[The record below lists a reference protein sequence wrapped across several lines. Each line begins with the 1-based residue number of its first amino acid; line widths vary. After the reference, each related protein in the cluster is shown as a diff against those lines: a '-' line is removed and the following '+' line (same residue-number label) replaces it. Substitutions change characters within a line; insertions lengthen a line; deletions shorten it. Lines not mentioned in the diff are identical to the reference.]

1 MKKIVISYLFF
12 LFLACCHWTGNI
24 CRAQSV
30 FANPGT
36 ITGDQTIDAN
46 TQAQRIK
53 NSVLPYCNVPY
64 TFSWEY
70 CWEDYYLS
78 GFWSPIPGA
87 TSEYYDPGVV
97 SRSTYYRR
105 AINYTEGFVT
115 KKAYSNEVL
124 VKVRDTEVTLTPGT
138 ISGNQTVES
147 STQPA
152 RLESV
157 VAASAS
163 SGFYTI
169 MWQSAPAS
177 SGPWSDISGTSGSQS
192 YQPGPLSATTYF
204 RRTIT
209 SSTSKQASSN
219 VVCVA
224 VVTTSPGSISGNQKI
239 EKGAQPTV
247 LSNSTSPS
255 FSGGSYSLSWESA
268 ASASGPWTK
277 IAGATGVSYQPGA
290 LTATT
295 WFRRVTTSATKTA
308 YSNTVCVTVVTTS
321 PGTIS
326 GEQTIETGASPTVL
340 QSVADP
346 SATDGSGTVS
356 WESSLNGD
364 QWSAIAGTTGQMSY
378 QPGTLTQSTWFRRV
392 FRSSTKTVY
401 SNSVWVETVAT
412 TPGSIDGNQTIEIS
426 TQPRLLQ
433 NVSLANTVAATH
445 SYFWQSA
452 PASSGP
458 WQTISG
464 AAETSYQPGP
474 LTATTYFRRGVT
486 TPGTTVYSNIACVTV
501 VTTSPGSISGDQKIE
516 KGAQPTVLS
525 NSTSPSFSGGSYSL
539 SWESAA
545 SASGPWTKI
554 AGATGVSYQPGALT
568 ATTWFRRV
576 TTSATKTA
584 YSNTVC
590 VTVVTTS
597 PGTISGEQTIE
608 TGASPTVLQSV
619 ADPSATDG
627 SGTVSWESSLN
638 GDQWSAIA
646 GTTGQMSYQPGTLT
660 QSTWFRRVFRSSTKT
675 VYSNSVWVETVAT
688 TPGSID
694 GNQTIEISTQP
705 RLLQNVSLA
714 NTVAA
719 THSYFWQSAPAS
731 SGPWQ
736 TISGAAETSYQ
747 PGPLT
752 ATTYFRRGFTTS
764 VTTVYSNIA
773 CVTVVTTSPG
783 SISGDQKIE
792 KGAQPTVLSNSTSP
806 SFSGGSYSLSWES
819 AASASGPWTKIAGAT
834 GVSYQP
840 GALTATTWFR
850 RVTTSATKTA
860 YSNTVCVTVVTTSPG
875 SISGQ
880 QTIETGARPAI
891 LQSVADPSATDG
903 SGTISWESS
912 LNGDQWSAISGTTGQ
927 MSYQPGTLTQS
938 TWFRRVFRSST
949 KTVYSNSVWVE
960 TVATTPG
967 SIDGDQTIAASVQ
980 PAVLPNVSLAMTA
993 ATESSYFWQSAPA
1006 SSGPWQTIS
1015 GAAETSY
1022 RPGPLTVT
1030 TYFRRGFTTPI
1041 TTVYSNTVCVTV
1053 VTVEPGSISGDQTVE
1068 DSQQP
1073 ARLESLVDPSVSSGS
1088 YTLSW
1093 ESSDDGT
1100 QWSAIPEAS
1109 DVSYQPEPLSATTYF
1124 RRVVVSQVGRFYSNV
1139 VCVTV
1144 PMKLSDENYIQ
1155 EYTPLTETFDSQTPA
1170 PNQCMRT
1177 VRYFDGLGRPVQ
1189 SIAIGAAPGYGD
1201 LASLQTYDQCGRE
1214 SRSWLPASLPG
1225 NNGAYVAP
1233 ATLETQARTSNLGD
1247 TIPYSEIRYE
1257 ASPLGRPVERYGPGA
1272 QWREAGKAQRISYLT
1287 NTASGELRCARIV
1300 SGSDRQTLSLSRSGD
1315 YPAGELHVTGFSD
1328 EDGRLRYEFRDKAG
1342 QLLLTRSVADSEFF
1356 DTYYVYDC
1364 FGNLRAVFPPEA
1376 SAQLP
1381 ASGTIDPTSDFCT
1394 GLGYFYRY
1402 DVRNRCIGKK
1412 LPGAE
1417 EILYVYDDAD
1427 QLVFTQDGEQ
1437 RSRGEWSFAL
1447 SDGLGRKAVTG
1458 ICTGMSGSQI
1468 APGCLEGKTLKA
1480 VYGADG
1486 PLAGYALSCEEGSC
1500 TLTGASVLSAD
1511 YYDGYDFMERSG
1523 FEALAYSARDGYGQ
1537 WSGSDGA
1544 RSLRTGSLTA
1554 RLGTDES
1561 TPLGE
1566 AYYYDFRHRLVQSVA
1581 SNHLGGVSRY
1591 SYRYDFTGNPL
1602 GVREEHSPG
1611 AGSAPDVLVTAF
1623 AYDHAGRLQSATASL
1638 NDGAPG
1644 SVSYGYDALGQ
1655 LSSRQ
1660 FGPGD
1665 GVLTETCAYNVRG
1678 WLAEQNSDKFGMK
1691 LRYQNPALGGAARYS
1706 GDISEWEWQHK
1717 EGDHPV
1723 DTYAFAYDGLGRL
1736 LGATHYEGTAAADR
1750 YTEKGITYDRNGNI
1764 LTLSRHTG
1772 GVASDYCYAYDGN
1785 RLLGLAGASSLC
1797 EYDANGNMK
1806 KDAAG
1811 GLRFNY
1817 NLLNLLQEVTGADDT
1832 PKAKYAYSA
1841 DGVKLSVSDGTS
1853 SFGYEYSGS
1862 LIYVRT
1868 NGSLSLDRALFD
1880 GGTVRP
1886 NGAVDYFVKDHLGS
1900 VRVIVDQA
1908 GTVREQNDY
1917 YPYGERCPENTYA
1930 VSSVNR
1936 YKFNGKEEQTV
1947 GDLGMLD
1954 YGARMYQAGIGRWFV
1969 PDPLAEQNPS
1979 VSLYAY
1985 CSNNPINRIDLDGL
1999 SDDWVERF
2007 NEQLKKTQIAFDENV
2022 TSADD
2027 PDLRKGD
2034 RYLGKAVVV
2043 FEGSRNEKLGKGD
2056 NLFGEGANLAD
2067 VTVYGP
2073 NGPNDI
2079 QTYKGYTMSS
2089 DPEKYGVVADGEYDV
2104 QRIGPNEKKGPY
2116 QSEWTLNNR
2125 GEVPA
2130 MDNYNPAY
2138 PERDPA
2144 YLIGVFIHRSNNNG
2158 WAGRKWNDVTKQ
2170 WNAVSKGCLLILPN
2184 QWDRFNNQLKR
2195 VNTLKLQLKR

>member
-53 NSVLPYCNVPY
+53 NGVLPYCNVPY

-105 AINYTEGFVT
+105 AINYTEGSVT

-124 VKVRDTEVTLTPGT
+124 VKVRDTEITLTPGT
-138 ISGNQTVES
+138 ISGNQTIES
-147 STQPA
+147 STQPT

-177 SGPWSDISGTSGSQS
+177 SGPWSDISGTSGSQA
-192 YQPGPLSATTYF
+192 YQPGPLTATTYF

-219 VVCVA
+219 VVCVT

-239 EKGAQPTV
+239 EKGTQPTV

-277 IAGATGVSYQPGA
+277 IAGATGSSYQPG
-290 LTATT
+290 
-295 WFRRVTTSATKTA
+295 V
-308 YSNTVCVTVVTTS
+308 
-321 PGTIS
+321 
-326 GEQTIETGASPTVL
+326 
-340 QSVADP
+340 
-346 SATDGSGTVS
+346 
-356 WESSLNGD
+356 
-364 QWSAIAGTTGQMSY
+364 
-378 QPGTLTQSTWFRRV
+378 
-392 FRSSTKTVY
+392 
-401 SNSVWVETVAT
+401 
-412 TPGSIDGNQTIEIS
+412 
-426 TQPRLLQ
+426 
-433 NVSLANTVAATH
+433 
-445 SYFWQSA
+445 
-452 PASSGP
+452 
-458 WQTISG
+458 
-464 AAETSYQPGP
+464 
-474 LTATTYFRRGVT
+474 
-486 TPGTTVYSNIACVTV
+486 
-501 VTTSPGSISGDQKIE
+501 
-516 KGAQPTVLS
+516 
-525 NSTSPSFSGGSYSL
+525 
-539 SWESAA
+539 
-545 SASGPWTKI
+545 
-554 AGATGVSYQPGALT
+554 
-568 ATTWFRRV
+568 
-576 TTSATKTA
+576 
-584 YSNTVC
+584 
-590 VTVVTTS
+590 
-597 PGTISGEQTIE
+597 
-608 TGASPTVLQSV
+608 
-619 ADPSATDG
+619 
-627 SGTVSWESSLN
+627 
-638 GDQWSAIA
+638 
-646 GTTGQMSYQPGTLT
+646 
-660 QSTWFRRVFRSSTKT
+660 
-675 VYSNSVWVETVAT
+675 
-688 TPGSID
+688 
-694 GNQTIEISTQP
+694 
-705 RLLQNVSLA
+705 
-714 NTVAA
+714 
-719 THSYFWQSAPAS
+719 
-731 SGPWQ
+731 
-736 TISGAAETSYQ
+736 
-747 PGPLT
+747 
-752 ATTYFRRGFTTS
+752 
-764 VTTVYSNIA
+764 
-773 CVTVVTTSPG
+773 
-783 SISGDQKIE
+783 
-792 KGAQPTVLSNSTSP
+792 
-806 SFSGGSYSLSWES
+806 
-819 AASASGPWTKIAGAT
+819 
-834 GVSYQP
+834 
-840 GALTATTWFR
+840 LTATTWFR

-875 SISGQ
+875 SISGDQ
-880 QTIETGARPAI
+880 KIEPSTTPAI
-891 LQSVADPSATDG
+891 LQSVTDPSATDG
-903 SGTISWESS
+903 SGTVSWESS

-927 MSYQPGTLTQS
+927 MSYQPGALAQS

-949 KTVYSNSVWVE
+949 KTVYSNTVWVE

-1030 TYFRRGFTTPI
+1030 TYFRRGFTTPV

-1053 VTVEPGSISGDQTVE
+1053 ITVDPGTISGDQTVE
-1068 DSQQP
+1068 DSQRP

-1144 PMKLSDENYIQ
+1144 PVKLSDENYIQ
-1155 EYTPLTETFDSQTPA
+1155 EYTPLTGTFDPQAPA
-1170 PNQCMRT
+1170 PARCMRT

-1201 LASLQTYDQCGRE
+1201 LASLQIYDQCGRE

-1225 NNGAYVAP
+1225 NNGAYVTP
-1233 ATLETQARTSNLGD
+1233 AMLEAQARTSNLGD
-1247 TIPYSEIRYE
+1247 TVPYSETRYE
-1257 ASPLGRPVERYGPGA
+1257 ASPLRRPVEQYGPGA

-1300 SGSDRQTLSLSRSGD
+1300 SGSDWQTLSLSRSGD

-1328 EDGRLRYEFRDKAG
+1328 EDGRFRYEFRDKAG

-1402 DVRNRCIGKK
+1402 DARNRCIGKK

-1427 QLVFTQDGEQ
+1427 QLIFTQDGEQ
-1437 RSRGEWSFAL
+1437 RSREEWSFAL

-1468 APGCLEGKTLKA
+1468 APGCLEGKTLK
-1480 VYGADG
+1480 VIYGADG

-1511 YYDGYDFMERSG
+1511 YYDGYDFMERDG
-1523 FEALAYSARDGYGQ
+1523 FEALAYSARDGYGE

-1581 SNHLGGVSRY
+1581 SNHLGGVSRC
-1591 SYRYDFTGNPL
+1591 SYHYDFTGNPL
-1602 GVREEHSPG
+1602 GVREEHAPG
-1611 AGSAPDVLVTAF
+1611 TESAPDVLVSTF
-1623 AYDHAGRLQSATASL
+1623 AYDHAGRLLSATASL

-1644 SVSYGYDALGQ
+1644 SVSYGYNALGQ

-1665 GVLTETCAYNVRG
+1665 GVLTETCTYNVRG
-1678 WLAEQNSDKFGMK
+1678 WLAQQNSDKFGMR

-1772 GVASDYCYAYDGN
+1772 GVASDYCYVYDGN

-1806 KDAAG
+1806 KDALG
-1811 GLRFNY
+1811 DLRFNY

-1841 DGVKLSVSDGTS
+1841 DGVKLSVSDGAN
-1853 SFGYEYSGS
+1853 GYDYLGS

-1868 NGSLSLDRALFD
+1868 NGSLSLDQAIFD

-1917 YPYGERCPENTYA
+1917 YPYGERCPESTYA
-1930 VSSVNR
+1930 ISAVNR
-1936 YKFNGKEEQTV
+1936 YKYNGKEEQTV
-1947 GDLGMLD
+1947 GALGMLD

-2104 QRIGPNEKKGPY
+2104 QRIGLNEKKGPY

>member
-53 NSVLPYCNVPY
+53 NGVLPYCNVPY

-105 AINYTEGFVT
+105 AINYTEGSVT

-124 VKVRDTEVTLTPGT
+124 VKVRDTEITLTPGT
-138 ISGNQTVES
+138 ISGNQTIES
-147 STQPA
+147 STQPT

-177 SGPWSDISGTSGSQS
+177 SGPWSDISGTSGSQA
-192 YQPGPLSATTYF
+192 YQPGPLTATTYF

-219 VVCVA
+219 VVCVT

-239 EKGAQPTV
+239 EKGTQPTV

-277 IAGATGVSYQPGA
+277 IAGATGSSYQPG
-290 LTATT
+290 
-295 WFRRVTTSATKTA
+295 V
-308 YSNTVCVTVVTTS
+308 
-321 PGTIS
+321 
-326 GEQTIETGASPTVL
+326 
-340 QSVADP
+340 
-346 SATDGSGTVS
+346 
-356 WESSLNGD
+356 
-364 QWSAIAGTTGQMSY
+364 
-378 QPGTLTQSTWFRRV
+378 
-392 FRSSTKTVY
+392 
-401 SNSVWVETVAT
+401 
-412 TPGSIDGNQTIEIS
+412 
-426 TQPRLLQ
+426 
-433 NVSLANTVAATH
+433 
-445 SYFWQSA
+445 
-452 PASSGP
+452 
-458 WQTISG
+458 
-464 AAETSYQPGP
+464 
-474 LTATTYFRRGVT
+474 
-486 TPGTTVYSNIACVTV
+486 
-501 VTTSPGSISGDQKIE
+501 
-516 KGAQPTVLS
+516 
-525 NSTSPSFSGGSYSL
+525 
-539 SWESAA
+539 
-545 SASGPWTKI
+545 
-554 AGATGVSYQPGALT
+554 
-568 ATTWFRRV
+568 
-576 TTSATKTA
+576 
-584 YSNTVC
+584 
-590 VTVVTTS
+590 
-597 PGTISGEQTIE
+597 
-608 TGASPTVLQSV
+608 
-619 ADPSATDG
+619 
-627 SGTVSWESSLN
+627 
-638 GDQWSAIA
+638 
-646 GTTGQMSYQPGTLT
+646 
-660 QSTWFRRVFRSSTKT
+660 
-675 VYSNSVWVETVAT
+675 
-688 TPGSID
+688 
-694 GNQTIEISTQP
+694 
-705 RLLQNVSLA
+705 
-714 NTVAA
+714 
-719 THSYFWQSAPAS
+719 
-731 SGPWQ
+731 
-736 TISGAAETSYQ
+736 
-747 PGPLT
+747 
-752 ATTYFRRGFTTS
+752 
-764 VTTVYSNIA
+764 
-773 CVTVVTTSPG
+773 
-783 SISGDQKIE
+783 
-792 KGAQPTVLSNSTSP
+792 
-806 SFSGGSYSLSWES
+806 
-819 AASASGPWTKIAGAT
+819 
-834 GVSYQP
+834 
-840 GALTATTWFR
+840 LTATTWFR

-875 SISGQ
+875 SISGDQ
-880 QTIETGARPAI
+880 KIEPSTTPAI
-891 LQSVADPSATDG
+891 LQSVTDPSATDG
-903 SGTISWESS
+903 SGTVSWESS

-927 MSYQPGTLTQS
+927 MSYQPGALAQS

-949 KTVYSNSVWVE
+949 KTVYSNTVWVE

-1030 TYFRRGFTTPI
+1030 TYFRRGFTTPV

-1053 VTVEPGSISGDQTVE
+1053 ITVDPGTISGDQTVE
-1068 DSQQP
+1068 DSQRP

-1144 PMKLSDENYIQ
+1144 PVKLSDENYIQ
-1155 EYTPLTETFDSQTPA
+1155 EYTPLTGTFDPQAPA
-1170 PNQCMRT
+1170 PARCMRT

-1201 LASLQTYDQCGRE
+1201 LASLQIYDQCGRE

-1225 NNGAYVAP
+1225 NNGAYVTP
-1233 ATLETQARTSNLGD
+1233 AMLEAQARTSNLGD
-1247 TIPYSEIRYE
+1247 TVPYSETRYE
-1257 ASPLGRPVERYGPGA
+1257 ASPLRRPVEQYGPGA

-1300 SGSDRQTLSLSRSGD
+1300 SGSDWQTLSLSRSGD

-1328 EDGRLRYEFRDKAG
+1328 EDGRFRYEFRDKAG

-1402 DVRNRCIGKK
+1402 DARNRCIGKK

-1427 QLVFTQDGEQ
+1427 QLIFTQDGEQ
-1437 RSRGEWSFAL
+1437 RSREEWSFAL

-1468 APGCLEGKTLKA
+1468 APGCLEGKTLK
-1480 VYGADG
+1480 VIYGADG

-1511 YYDGYDFMERSG
+1511 YYDGYDFMERDG
-1523 FEALAYSARDGYGQ
+1523 FEALAYSARDGYGE

-1581 SNHLGGVSRY
+1581 SNHLGGVSRC
-1591 SYRYDFTGNPL
+1591 SYHYDFTGNPL
-1602 GVREEHSPG
+1602 GVREEHAPG
-1611 AGSAPDVLVTAF
+1611 TESAPDVLVSTF
-1623 AYDHAGRLQSATASL
+1623 AYDHAGRLLSATASL

-1644 SVSYGYDALGQ
+1644 SVSYGYNALGQ

-1665 GVLTETCAYNVRG
+1665 GVLTETCTYNVRG
-1678 WLAEQNSDKFGMK
+1678 WLAQQNSDKFGMR

-1772 GVASDYCYAYDGN
+1772 GVASDYCYVYDGN

-1806 KDAAG
+1806 KDALG
-1811 GLRFNY
+1811 DLRFNY

-1841 DGVKLSVSDGTS
+1841 DGVKLSVSDGAN
-1853 SFGYEYSGS
+1853 GYDYLGS

-1868 NGSLSLDRALFD
+1868 NGSLSLDQAIFD

-1917 YPYGERCPENTYA
+1917 YPFGERCPESTYA
-1930 VSSVNR
+1930 VSAVNR

-1969 PDPLAEQNPS
+1969 PDPLAEKYYS
-1979 VSLYAY
+1979 VSPYAY
-1985 CSNNPINRIDLDGL
+1985 CNNNPIRYMDPDGRQIVGLTKNDALKVQQDLNTIFAGEKFEKFRNLFTFDKRGKTFN
-1999 SDDWVERF
+1999 SISVESTK
-2007 NEQLKKTQIAFDENV
+2007 EAFDGIRLNEDEQALVNEV
-2022 TSADD
+2022 IGVINSEFVYKVEFVSIEGSVSEEGTSAFKTYLNEEHPCVGDAMI
-2027 PDLRKGD
+2027 PSVNMPGITMNAISGGGINIPTKKGSHSVIMEGEGVIHD
-2034 RYLGKAVVV
+2034 AGRAVTTGHEIIGHGVASANKFTPLENNTRAIRV
-2043 FEGSRNEKLGKGD
+2043 D
-2056 NLFGEGANLAD
+2056 NLIRRVMGITTFRDEHGGAKIVN
-2067 VTVYGP
+2067 P
-2073 NGPNDI
+2073 
-2079 QTYKGYTMSS
+2079 
-2089 DPEKYGVVADGEYDV
+2089 YD
-2104 QRIGPNEKKGPY
+2104 
-2116 QSEWTLNNR
+2116 
-2125 GEVPA
+2125 
-2130 MDNYNPAY
+2130 
-2138 PERDPA
+2138 
-2144 YLIGVFIHRSNNNG
+2144 
-2158 WAGRKWNDVTKQ
+2158 
-2170 WNAVSKGCLLILPN
+2170 LP
-2184 QWDRFNNQLKR
+2184 
-2195 VNTLKLQLKR
+2195 

>member
-53 NSVLPYCNVPY
+53 NGVLPYCNVPY

-105 AINYTEGFVT
+105 AINYTEGSVT

-124 VKVRDTEVTLTPGT
+124 VKVRDTEITLTPGT
-138 ISGNQTVES
+138 ISGNQTIES
-147 STQPA
+147 STQPT

-177 SGPWSDISGTSGSQS
+177 SGPWSDISGTSGSQA
-192 YQPGPLSATTYF
+192 YQPGPLTATTYF

-219 VVCVA
+219 VVCVT

-239 EKGAQPTV
+239 EKGTQPTV

-277 IAGATGVSYQPGA
+277 IAGATGSSYQPG
-290 LTATT
+290 
-295 WFRRVTTSATKTA
+295 V
-308 YSNTVCVTVVTTS
+308 
-321 PGTIS
+321 
-326 GEQTIETGASPTVL
+326 
-340 QSVADP
+340 
-346 SATDGSGTVS
+346 
-356 WESSLNGD
+356 
-364 QWSAIAGTTGQMSY
+364 
-378 QPGTLTQSTWFRRV
+378 
-392 FRSSTKTVY
+392 
-401 SNSVWVETVAT
+401 
-412 TPGSIDGNQTIEIS
+412 
-426 TQPRLLQ
+426 
-433 NVSLANTVAATH
+433 
-445 SYFWQSA
+445 
-452 PASSGP
+452 
-458 WQTISG
+458 
-464 AAETSYQPGP
+464 
-474 LTATTYFRRGVT
+474 
-486 TPGTTVYSNIACVTV
+486 
-501 VTTSPGSISGDQKIE
+501 
-516 KGAQPTVLS
+516 
-525 NSTSPSFSGGSYSL
+525 
-539 SWESAA
+539 
-545 SASGPWTKI
+545 
-554 AGATGVSYQPGALT
+554 
-568 ATTWFRRV
+568 
-576 TTSATKTA
+576 
-584 YSNTVC
+584 
-590 VTVVTTS
+590 
-597 PGTISGEQTIE
+597 
-608 TGASPTVLQSV
+608 
-619 ADPSATDG
+619 
-627 SGTVSWESSLN
+627 
-638 GDQWSAIA
+638 
-646 GTTGQMSYQPGTLT
+646 
-660 QSTWFRRVFRSSTKT
+660 
-675 VYSNSVWVETVAT
+675 
-688 TPGSID
+688 
-694 GNQTIEISTQP
+694 
-705 RLLQNVSLA
+705 
-714 NTVAA
+714 
-719 THSYFWQSAPAS
+719 
-731 SGPWQ
+731 
-736 TISGAAETSYQ
+736 
-747 PGPLT
+747 
-752 ATTYFRRGFTTS
+752 
-764 VTTVYSNIA
+764 
-773 CVTVVTTSPG
+773 
-783 SISGDQKIE
+783 
-792 KGAQPTVLSNSTSP
+792 
-806 SFSGGSYSLSWES
+806 
-819 AASASGPWTKIAGAT
+819 
-834 GVSYQP
+834 
-840 GALTATTWFR
+840 LTATTWFR

-875 SISGQ
+875 SISGDQ
-880 QTIETGARPAI
+880 KIEPSTTPAI
-891 LQSVADPSATDG
+891 LQSVTDPSATDG
-903 SGTISWESS
+903 SGTVSWESS

-927 MSYQPGTLTQS
+927 MSYQPGALAQS

-949 KTVYSNSVWVE
+949 KTVYSNTVWVE

-1030 TYFRRGFTTPI
+1030 TYFRRGFTTPV

-1053 VTVEPGSISGDQTVE
+1053 ITVDPGTISGDQTVE
-1068 DSQQP
+1068 DSQRP

-1144 PMKLSDENYIQ
+1144 PVKLSDENYIQ
-1155 EYTPLTETFDSQTPA
+1155 EYTPLTGTFDPQAPA
-1170 PNQCMRT
+1170 PARCMRT

-1201 LASLQTYDQCGRE
+1201 LASLQIYDQCGRE

-1225 NNGAYVAP
+1225 NNGAYVTP
-1233 ATLETQARTSNLGD
+1233 AMLEAQARTSNLGD
-1247 TIPYSEIRYE
+1247 TVPYSETRYE
-1257 ASPLGRPVERYGPGA
+1257 ASPLRRPVEQYGPGA

-1300 SGSDRQTLSLSRSGD
+1300 SGSDWQTLSLSRSGD

-1328 EDGRLRYEFRDKAG
+1328 EDGRFRYEFRDKAG

-1402 DVRNRCIGKK
+1402 DARNRCIGKK

-1427 QLVFTQDGEQ
+1427 QLIFTQDGEQ
-1437 RSRGEWSFAL
+1437 RSREEWSFAL

-1468 APGCLEGKTLKA
+1468 APGCLEGKTLK
-1480 VYGADG
+1480 VIYGADG

-1511 YYDGYDFMERSG
+1511 YYDGYDFMERDG
-1523 FEALAYSARDGYGQ
+1523 FEALAYSARDGYGE

-1581 SNHLGGVSRY
+1581 SNHLGGVSRC

-1602 GVREEHSPG
+1602 GVREEHAPG
-1611 AGSAPDVLVTAF
+1611 TESAPDVLVSTF
-1623 AYDHAGRLQSATASL
+1623 AYDHAGRLLSATASL

-1644 SVSYGYDALGQ
+1644 SVSYGYNALGQ

-1665 GVLTETCAYNVRG
+1665 GVLTETCTYNVRG
-1678 WLAEQNSDKFGMK
+1678 WLAQQNSDKFGMR

-1772 GVASDYCYAYDGN
+1772 GVASDYCYVYDGN

-1806 KDAAG
+1806 KDALG
-1811 GLRFNY
+1811 DLRFNY

-1841 DGVKLSVSDGTS
+1841 DGVKLSVSDGAN
-1853 SFGYEYSGS
+1853 GYDYLGS

-1868 NGSLSLDRALFD
+1868 NGSLSLDQAIFD

-1917 YPYGERCPENTYA
+1917 YPFGERCPESTYA
-1930 VSSVNR
+1930 VSAVNR

-1969 PDPLAEQNPS
+1969 PDPLAEKYYS
-1979 VSLYAY
+1979 VSPYAY
-1985 CSNNPINRIDLDGL
+1985 CNNNPIRYMDPDGRQIVGLTKNDALKVQQDLNTIFAGEKFEKFRNLFTFDKRGKTFN
-1999 SDDWVERF
+1999 SISVESTK
-2007 NEQLKKTQIAFDENV
+2007 EAFDGIRLNEDEQALVNEV
-2022 TSADD
+2022 IGVINSEFVYKVEFVSIEGSVSEEGTSAFKTYLNEEHPGVGDAMI
-2027 PDLRKGD
+2027 PSVNMPGITMNAISGGGINIPTKKGSHSVIMEGEGVIHD
-2034 RYLGKAVVV
+2034 AGRAVTTGHEIIGHGVASANKFTPLENNTRAIRV
-2043 FEGSRNEKLGKGD
+2043 D
-2056 NLFGEGANLAD
+2056 NLIRRVMGITTFRDEHGGAKIVN
-2067 VTVYGP
+2067 P
-2073 NGPNDI
+2073 
-2079 QTYKGYTMSS
+2079 
-2089 DPEKYGVVADGEYDV
+2089 YD
-2104 QRIGPNEKKGPY
+2104 
-2116 QSEWTLNNR
+2116 
-2125 GEVPA
+2125 
-2130 MDNYNPAY
+2130 
-2138 PERDPA
+2138 
-2144 YLIGVFIHRSNNNG
+2144 
-2158 WAGRKWNDVTKQ
+2158 
-2170 WNAVSKGCLLILPN
+2170 LP
-2184 QWDRFNNQLKR
+2184 
-2195 VNTLKLQLKR
+2195 

>member
-53 NSVLPYCNVPY
+53 NGVLPYCNVPY

-105 AINYTEGFVT
+105 AINYTEGSVT

-124 VKVRDTEVTLTPGT
+124 VKVRDAEITLTPGT
-138 ISGNQTVES
+138 ISGNQTIES
-147 STQPA
+147 STQPT

-177 SGPWSDISGTSGSQS
+177 SGPWSDISGTSGSQA

-219 VVCVA
+219 VVCVT

-239 EKGAQPTV
+239 EKGTQPTV

-255 FSGGSYSLSWESA
+255 FSGGDYSLSWESA

-277 IAGATGVSYQPGA
+277 IAGATGSSYQPGA
-290 LTATT
+290 LTATV

-340 QSVADP
+340 QSVTDP

-364 QWSAIAGTTGQMSY
+364 QWSAISGTTGQMSY
-378 QPGTLTQSTWFRRV
+378 QPGALAQSTWFRRV
-392 FRSSTKTVY
+392 FRSSTQTVY

-464 AAETSYQPGP
+464 AAETSY
-474 LTATTYFRRGVT
+474 
-486 TPGTTVYSNIACVTV
+486 
-501 VTTSPGSISGDQKIE
+501 
-516 KGAQPTVLS
+516 
-525 NSTSPSFSGGSYSL
+525 
-539 SWESAA
+539 
-545 SASGPWTKI
+545 
-554 AGATGVSYQPGALT
+554 
-568 ATTWFRRV
+568 
-576 TTSATKTA
+576 
-584 YSNTVC
+584 
-590 VTVVTTS
+590 
-597 PGTISGEQTIE
+597 
-608 TGASPTVLQSV
+608 
-619 ADPSATDG
+619 
-627 SGTVSWESSLN
+627 
-638 GDQWSAIA
+638 
-646 GTTGQMSYQPGTLT
+646 
-660 QSTWFRRVFRSSTKT
+660 
-675 VYSNSVWVETVAT
+675 
-688 TPGSID
+688 
-694 GNQTIEISTQP
+694 
-705 RLLQNVSLA
+705 
-714 NTVAA
+714 
-719 THSYFWQSAPAS
+719 
-731 SGPWQ
+731 
-736 TISGAAETSYQ
+736 
-747 PGPLT
+747 
-752 ATTYFRRGFTTS
+752 
-764 VTTVYSNIA
+764 
-773 CVTVVTTSPG
+773 
-783 SISGDQKIE
+783 
-792 KGAQPTVLSNSTSP
+792 
-806 SFSGGSYSLSWES
+806 
-819 AASASGPWTKIAGAT
+819 
-834 GVSYQP
+834 
-840 GALTATTWFR
+840 
-850 RVTTSATKTA
+850 
-860 YSNTVCVTVVTTSPG
+860 
-875 SISGQ
+875 
-880 QTIETGARPAI
+880 
-891 LQSVADPSATDG
+891 
-903 SGTISWESS
+903 
-912 LNGDQWSAISGTTGQ
+912 
-927 MSYQPGTLTQS
+927 
-938 TWFRRVFRSST
+938 
-949 KTVYSNSVWVE
+949 
-960 TVATTPG
+960 
-967 SIDGDQTIAASVQ
+967 
-980 PAVLPNVSLAMTA
+980 
-993 ATESSYFWQSAPA
+993 
-1006 SSGPWQTIS
+1006 
-1015 GAAETSY
+1015 

-1030 TYFRRGFTTPI
+1030 TYFRRGFTTPV

-1053 VTVEPGSISGDQTVE
+1053 ITVDPGTISGDQTVE
-1068 DSQQP
+1068 DSQRP

-1093 ESSDDGT
+1093 ESSNDGT
-1100 QWSAIPEAS
+1100 QWSAISEAS
-1109 DVSYQPEPLSATTYF
+1109 DVSYQPEQLSATTYF

-1144 PMKLSDENYIQ
+1144 PVKLSDENYIQ
-1155 EYTPLTETFDSQTPA
+1155 EYTPLTGTFDPQAPA
-1170 PNQCMRT
+1170 PARCMRT

-1225 NNGAYVAP
+1225 NNGAYVTP
-1233 ATLETQARTSNLGD
+1233 ATLEAQARTSNLGD
-1247 TIPYSEIRYE
+1247 TVPYSEIRYE
-1257 ASPLGRPVERYGPGA
+1257 ASPLGRPVEQYGPGA

-1342 QLLLTRSVADSEFF
+1342 LLLLTRSVADSEFF

-1364 FGNLRAVFPPEA
+1364 FDNLRAVFPPEA

-1381 ASGTIDPTSDFCT
+1381 ASGTIDPISDLCT
-1394 GLGYFYRY
+1394 ELGYFYRY

-1417 EILYVYDDAD
+1417 EILYVYDDTD

-1437 RSRGEWSFAL
+1437 RSHGEWSFAL

-1468 APGCLEGKTLKA
+1468 APGCLEGKTLK
-1480 VYGADG
+1480 VIYGADG

-1511 YYDGYDFMERSG
+1511 YYDGYDFMERDG
-1523 FEALAYSARDGYGQ
+1523 FEALAYSARDGYGE

-1581 SNHLGGVSRY
+1581 SNHLGGVSRC

-1602 GVREEHSPG
+1602 GVREEHAPG
-1611 AGSAPDVLVTAF
+1611 PGSAPDVLVSTF
-1623 AYDHAGRLQSATASL
+1623 AYDHAGRLLSATASL

-1644 SVSYGYDALGQ
+1644 SVSYGYDALGR

-1678 WLAEQNSDKFGMK
+1678 WLARQNSDKFGMK
-1691 LRYQNPALGGAARYS
+1691 LRYQDPALGGAARYS

-1736 LGATHYEGTAAADR
+1736 LGATHYEGTAATDR

-1772 GVASDYCYAYDGN
+1772 GVASDYCYVYDGN
-1785 RLLGLAGASSLC
+1785 RLLGLAGAPSFC

-1806 KDAAG
+1806 KDALG
-1811 GLRFNY
+1811 DLRFSY

-1853 SFGYEYSGS
+1853 SFGYEYLGS

-1868 NGSLSLDRALFD
+1868 DGSLSLERALFD
-1880 GGTVRP
+1880 GGALRP

-1917 YPYGERCPENTYA
+1917 YPFGERCPESTYA
-1930 VSSVNR
+1930 ISAVNR
-1936 YKFNGKEEQTV
+1936 YKYNGKEEQTV

-1969 PDPLAEQNPS
+1969 PDLLSENHYSISP
-1979 VSLYAY
+1979 YTY
-1985 CSNNPINRIDLDGL
+1985 CMNNPLRFSDRLGMDTIQVIDIPSRPLDKGVKGQTYTANIYVIKNGKQFGPYKGSSYPNSISNSDNRTLFNTINEGEYLYNNLSGHKGGQQKGLNIVNEKGERKTDGT
-1999 SDDWVERF
+1999 
-2007 NEQLKKTQIAFDENV
+2007 NPHGENV
-2022 TSADD
+2022 TMTNVNMHS
-2027 PDLRKGD
+2027 GT
-2034 RYLGKAVVV
+2034 
-2043 FEGSRNEKLGKGD
+2043 SD
-2056 NLFGEGANLAD
+2056 NG
-2067 VTVYGP
+2067 
-2073 NGPNDI
+2073 
-2079 QTYKGYTMSS
+2079 
-2089 DPEKYGVVADGEYDV
+2089 
-2104 QRIGPNEKKGPY
+2104 
-2116 QSEWTLNNR
+2116 
-2125 GEVPA
+2125 
-2130 MDNYNPAY
+2130 NYNSRGSHGCITISPEDAPAFFSNFDWSGENETTGKSSGTVIIKREM
-2138 PERDPA
+2138 ER
-2144 YLIGVFIHRSNNNG
+2144 
-2158 WAGRKWNDVTKQ
+2158 RK
-2170 WNAVSKGCLLILPN
+2170 
-2184 QWDRFNNQLKR
+2184 LKEEL
-2195 VNTLKLQLKR
+2195 NK

>member
-53 NSVLPYCNVPY
+53 NGVLPYCNVPY

-105 AINYTEGFVT
+105 AINYTEGSVT

-124 VKVRDTEVTLTPGT
+124 VKVRDAEITLTPGT
-138 ISGNQTVES
+138 ISGNQTIES

-157 VAASAS
+157 VAASVS

-177 SGPWSDISGTSGSQS
+177 SGPWSDISGTSGSQA

-219 VVCVA
+219 VVCVTI
-224 VVTTSPGSISGNQKI
+224 VTTSPGSISGNQKI
-239 EKGAQPTV
+239 EKGTQPTV

-255 FSGGSYSLSWESA
+255 FSGGDYSLSWESA

-277 IAGATGVSYQPGA
+277 IAGATGSSYQPGA
-290 LTATT
+290 LTATV

-340 QSVADP
+340 QSVTDP

-364 QWSAIAGTTGQMSY
+364 QWSAISGTTGQMSY
-378 QPGTLTQSTWFRRV
+378 QPGALAQSTWFRRV
-392 FRSSTKTVY
+392 FRSSTQTVY

-464 AAETSYQPGP
+464 AAETSY
-474 LTATTYFRRGVT
+474 
-486 TPGTTVYSNIACVTV
+486 
-501 VTTSPGSISGDQKIE
+501 
-516 KGAQPTVLS
+516 
-525 NSTSPSFSGGSYSL
+525 
-539 SWESAA
+539 
-545 SASGPWTKI
+545 
-554 AGATGVSYQPGALT
+554 
-568 ATTWFRRV
+568 
-576 TTSATKTA
+576 
-584 YSNTVC
+584 
-590 VTVVTTS
+590 
-597 PGTISGEQTIE
+597 
-608 TGASPTVLQSV
+608 
-619 ADPSATDG
+619 
-627 SGTVSWESSLN
+627 
-638 GDQWSAIA
+638 
-646 GTTGQMSYQPGTLT
+646 
-660 QSTWFRRVFRSSTKT
+660 
-675 VYSNSVWVETVAT
+675 
-688 TPGSID
+688 
-694 GNQTIEISTQP
+694 
-705 RLLQNVSLA
+705 
-714 NTVAA
+714 
-719 THSYFWQSAPAS
+719 
-731 SGPWQ
+731 
-736 TISGAAETSYQ
+736 
-747 PGPLT
+747 
-752 ATTYFRRGFTTS
+752 
-764 VTTVYSNIA
+764 
-773 CVTVVTTSPG
+773 
-783 SISGDQKIE
+783 
-792 KGAQPTVLSNSTSP
+792 
-806 SFSGGSYSLSWES
+806 
-819 AASASGPWTKIAGAT
+819 
-834 GVSYQP
+834 
-840 GALTATTWFR
+840 
-850 RVTTSATKTA
+850 
-860 YSNTVCVTVVTTSPG
+860 
-875 SISGQ
+875 
-880 QTIETGARPAI
+880 
-891 LQSVADPSATDG
+891 
-903 SGTISWESS
+903 
-912 LNGDQWSAISGTTGQ
+912 
-927 MSYQPGTLTQS
+927 
-938 TWFRRVFRSST
+938 
-949 KTVYSNSVWVE
+949 
-960 TVATTPG
+960 
-967 SIDGDQTIAASVQ
+967 
-980 PAVLPNVSLAMTA
+980 
-993 ATESSYFWQSAPA
+993 
-1006 SSGPWQTIS
+1006 
-1015 GAAETSY
+1015 

-1030 TYFRRGFTTPI
+1030 TYFRRGFTTPV

-1053 VTVEPGSISGDQTVE
+1053 ITVDPGTISGDQTVE
-1068 DSQQP
+1068 DSQRP

-1100 QWSAIPEAS
+1100 QWTAIPEAS
-1109 DVSYQPEPLSATTYF
+1109 DVSYQPEQLSATTYF

-1144 PMKLSDENYIQ
+1144 SVKLSDENYIQ
-1155 EYTPLTETFDSQTPA
+1155 EYTPLTGTFDPQAPA
-1170 PNQCMRT
+1170 PARCMRT

-1233 ATLETQARTSNLGD
+1233 ATLEAQARTSNLGD
-1247 TIPYSEIRYE
+1247 TVPYSEIRYE
-1257 ASPLGRPVERYGPGA
+1257 ASPLGRPVEQYGPGA

-1342 QLLLTRSVADSEFF
+1342 LLLLTRSVADSEFF

-1364 FGNLRAVFPPEA
+1364 FDNLRAVFPPEA

-1381 ASGTIDPTSDFCT
+1381 ASGTIDPISDLCT
-1394 GLGYFYRY
+1394 ELGYFYRY

-1417 EILYVYDDAD
+1417 EILYVYDDTD

-1437 RSRGEWSFAL
+1437 RSHGEWSFAL

-1468 APGCLEGKTLKA
+1468 APGCLEGKTLK
-1480 VYGADG
+1480 VIYGADG

-1511 YYDGYDFMERSG
+1511 YYDGYDFMERDG
-1523 FEALAYSARDGYGQ
+1523 FEALAYSARDGYGE

-1561 TPLGE
+1561 TPLSE

-1581 SNHLGGVSRY
+1581 SNHLGGVSRC

-1602 GVREEHSPG
+1602 GVREEHAPDT
-1611 AGSAPDVLVTAF
+1611 GSAPDVLVSTF
-1623 AYDHAGRLQSATASL
+1623 AYDHAGRLLSATASL

-1644 SVSYGYDALGQ
+1644 SVSYGYNALGQ

-1678 WLAEQNSDKFGMK
+1678 WLAQQNSDKFGMK
-1691 LRYQNPALGGAARYS
+1691 LRYQDPVHGTAARYS

-1736 LGATHYEGTAAADR
+1736 LGATHYEGTAATDR

-1785 RLLGLAGASSLC
+1785 RLLGLAGASSFC

-1806 KDAAG
+1806 KDALG
-1811 GLRFNY
+1811 DLRFSY

-1841 DGVKLSVSDGTS
+1841 DGVKLSVSDGAN
-1853 SFGYEYSGS
+1853 GYDYLGS

-1868 NGSLSLDRALFD
+1868 NGSLSLERALFD
-1880 GGTVRP
+1880 GGALRP

-1917 YPYGERCPENTYA
+1917 YPFGERCPESTYA

-1954 YGARMYQAGIGRWFV
+1954 YGARMYRTGIGRWFTQ
-1969 PDPLAEQNPS
+1969 DPLAEKDYS
-1979 VSLYAY
+1979 VSPYAY
-1985 CSNNPINRIDLDGL
+1985 CNNNPIRYMDPDGRQIVGLTKNDALKVQQDLNTIFAGEKFEKFRNLFTFDKRGKTFN
-1999 SDDWVERF
+1999 SISVESTK
-2007 NEQLKKTQIAFDENV
+2007 EAFDGIRLNEDEQALVNEV
-2022 TSADD
+2022 IGVINSEFVYKVEFVSIEGSVSEEGTSAFKTYLNEEHPGVGDAMI
-2027 PDLRKGD
+2027 PSANMPGITMNAISGGGINIPTKKGSHSVIMEGEGVIHD
-2034 RYLGKAVVV
+2034 AGRAVTTGHEIIGHGVASANKFTPLENNTRAIRV
-2043 FEGSRNEKLGKGD
+2043 D
-2056 NLFGEGANLAD
+2056 NLIRRVMGITTFRDEHGGAKIVN
-2067 VTVYGP
+2067 P
-2073 NGPNDI
+2073 
-2079 QTYKGYTMSS
+2079 
-2089 DPEKYGVVADGEYDV
+2089 YD
-2104 QRIGPNEKKGPY
+2104 
-2116 QSEWTLNNR
+2116 
-2125 GEVPA
+2125 
-2130 MDNYNPAY
+2130 
-2138 PERDPA
+2138 
-2144 YLIGVFIHRSNNNG
+2144 
-2158 WAGRKWNDVTKQ
+2158 
-2170 WNAVSKGCLLILPN
+2170 LP
-2184 QWDRFNNQLKR
+2184 
-2195 VNTLKLQLKR
+2195 

>member
-53 NSVLPYCNVPY
+53 NSLLPYCNVPY

-105 AINYTEGFVT
+105 AINYTEGSVT

-124 VKVRDTEVTLTPGT
+124 VKVRDAEITLTPGT
-138 ISGNQTVES
+138 ISGNQTIES

-177 SGPWSDISGTSGSQS
+177 SGPWSDISGTSGSQA
-192 YQPGPLSATTYF
+192 YQPGPLTATTYF

-219 VVCVA
+219 VVCVTI
-224 VVTTSPGSISGNQKI
+224 VTTSPGSISGNQKI
-239 EKGAQPTV
+239 EKGTQPTV

-277 IAGATGVSYQPGA
+277 IAGATGSSYQPGI

-321 PGTIS
+321 PGSIS
-326 GEQTIETGASPTVL
+326 GDQKIEPSTTPAIL
-340 QSVADP
+340 QSVTDP

-364 QWSAIAGTTGQMSY
+364 QWSAISGTTGQMSY
-378 QPGTLTQSTWFRRV
+378 QPGALAQSTWFRRV
-392 FRSSTKTVY
+392 FRSSTQTVY

-464 AAETSYQPGP
+464 AAETSYQPG
-474 LTATTYFRRGVT
+474 A
-486 TPGTTVYSNIACVTV
+486 
-501 VTTSPGSISGDQKIE
+501 
-516 KGAQPTVLS
+516 
-525 NSTSPSFSGGSYSL
+525 
-539 SWESAA
+539 
-545 SASGPWTKI
+545 
-554 AGATGVSYQPGALT
+554 
-568 ATTWFRRV
+568 
-576 TTSATKTA
+576 
-584 YSNTVC
+584 
-590 VTVVTTS
+590 
-597 PGTISGEQTIE
+597 
-608 TGASPTVLQSV
+608 
-619 ADPSATDG
+619 
-627 SGTVSWESSLN
+627 
-638 GDQWSAIA
+638 
-646 GTTGQMSYQPGTLT
+646 
-660 QSTWFRRVFRSSTKT
+660 
-675 VYSNSVWVETVAT
+675 
-688 TPGSID
+688 
-694 GNQTIEISTQP
+694 
-705 RLLQNVSLA
+705 
-714 NTVAA
+714 
-719 THSYFWQSAPAS
+719 
-731 SGPWQ
+731 
-736 TISGAAETSYQ
+736 
-747 PGPLT
+747 LT
-752 ATTYFRRGFTTS
+752 ATTYFRRGFTTP
-764 VTTVYSNIA
+764 VI
-773 CVTVVTTSPG
+773 
-783 SISGDQKIE
+783 
-792 KGAQPTVLSNSTSP
+792 
-806 SFSGGSYSLSWES
+806 
-819 AASASGPWTKIAGAT
+819 
-834 GVSYQP
+834 
-840 GALTATTWFR
+840 
-850 RVTTSATKTA
+850 
-860 YSNTVCVTVVTTSPG
+860 
-875 SISGQ
+875 
-880 QTIETGARPAI
+880 
-891 LQSVADPSATDG
+891 
-903 SGTISWESS
+903 
-912 LNGDQWSAISGTTGQ
+912 
-927 MSYQPGTLTQS
+927 
-938 TWFRRVFRSST
+938 
-949 KTVYSNSVWVE
+949 
-960 TVATTPG
+960 
-967 SIDGDQTIAASVQ
+967 
-980 PAVLPNVSLAMTA
+980 
-993 ATESSYFWQSAPA
+993 
-1006 SSGPWQTIS
+1006 
-1015 GAAETSY
+1015 
-1022 RPGPLTVT
+1022 
-1030 TYFRRGFTTPI
+1030 
-1041 TTVYSNTVCVTV
+1041 TVYSNTVCVTV
-1053 VTVEPGSISGDQTVE
+1053 ITVDPGTISGDQTVE
-1068 DSQQP
+1068 DSQRP

-1100 QWSAIPEAS
+1100 QWTAIPEAS
-1109 DVSYQPEPLSATTYF
+1109 DVSYQPEQLSATTYF

-1144 PMKLSDENYIQ
+1144 PVKLSDENYIQ
-1155 EYTPLTETFDSQTPA
+1155 EYTPLTGTFDPQAPA
-1170 PNQCMRT
+1170 PARCMRT

-1233 ATLETQARTSNLGD
+1233 ATLEAQARTSNLGD
-1247 TIPYSEIRYE
+1247 TVPYSEIRYE
-1257 ASPLGRPVERYGPGA
+1257 ASPLGRPVEQYGPGA
-1272 QWREAGKAQRISYLT
+1272 QWREAGKAQRTSYLT

-1328 EDGRLRYEFRDKAG
+1328 EDGRLRYEFRDRAG

-1402 DVRNRCIGKK
+1402 DARNRCIGKK

-1427 QLVFTQDGEQ
+1427 QLIFTQDGEQ
-1437 RSRGEWSFAL
+1437 RSHGEWSFAL

-1468 APGCLEGKTLKA
+1468 APGCLEGKTLK
-1480 VYGADG
+1480 VIYGADG

-1500 TLTGASVLSAD
+1500 TLTGASVLTAD
-1511 YYDGYDFMERSG
+1511 YYDGYDFMERDG
-1523 FEALAYSARDGYGQ
+1523 FEALAYSARDGYGE

-1581 SNHLGGVSRY
+1581 ANHLGGVSRY

-1602 GVREEHSPG
+1602 GVREEHAPDTE
-1611 AGSAPDVLVTAF
+1611 SAPDVLVSTF
-1623 AYDHAGRLQSATASL
+1623 AYDHAGRMVSATASL
-1638 NDGAPG
+1638 NGGSAG
-1644 SVSYGYDALGQ
+1644 SVSYGYDALGR

-1660 FGPGD
+1660 FGPEE

-1678 WLAEQNSDKFGMK
+1678 WLARQNSDKFDMK
-1691 LRYQNPALGGAARYS
+1691 LRYQDPALGGAARYS

-1736 LGATHYEGTAAADR
+1736 LGATHYEGTAATDR

-1785 RLLGLAGASSLC
+1785 RLLGLAGASSFC

-1806 KDAAG
+1806 KDALG
-1811 GLRFNY
+1811 DLRFSY

-1841 DGVKLSVSDGTS
+1841 DGVKLSVSDGAN
-1853 SFGYEYSGS
+1853 GYDYLGS

-1917 YPYGERCPENTYA
+1917 YPFGERCPESTYA

-1969 PDPLAEQNPS
+1969 PDLLSENHYSISP
-1979 VSLYAY
+1979 YTY
-1985 CSNNPINRIDLDGL
+1985 CMNNPLRFSDRLGMDTIQVIDIPSRPLDKGVKGQTYTANIYVIKNGKQFGPYKGSSYPNSISNSDNRTLFNTINEGEYLYNNLSGHKGGQQKGLNIVNEKGERKTDGT
-1999 SDDWVERF
+1999 
-2007 NEQLKKTQIAFDENV
+2007 NPHGENV
-2022 TSADD
+2022 TMTNVNMHS
-2027 PDLRKGD
+2027 GT
-2034 RYLGKAVVV
+2034 
-2043 FEGSRNEKLGKGD
+2043 SD
-2056 NLFGEGANLAD
+2056 NG
-2067 VTVYGP
+2067 
-2073 NGPNDI
+2073 
-2079 QTYKGYTMSS
+2079 
-2089 DPEKYGVVADGEYDV
+2089 
-2104 QRIGPNEKKGPY
+2104 
-2116 QSEWTLNNR
+2116 
-2125 GEVPA
+2125 
-2130 MDNYNPAY
+2130 NYNSRGSHGCITISPEDAPAFFSNFDWSGENETTGKSSGTVIIKREM
-2138 PERDPA
+2138 ER
-2144 YLIGVFIHRSNNNG
+2144 
-2158 WAGRKWNDVTKQ
+2158 RK
-2170 WNAVSKGCLLILPN
+2170 
-2184 QWDRFNNQLKR
+2184 LKEEL
-2195 VNTLKLQLKR
+2195 NK

>member
-53 NSVLPYCNVPY
+53 NGVLPYCNVPY

-105 AINYTEGFVT
+105 AINYTEGSVT

-124 VKVRDTEVTLTPGT
+124 VKVRDAEITLTPGT
-138 ISGNQTVES
+138 ISGNQTIES

-177 SGPWSDISGTSGSQS
+177 SGPWSDISGTSGSQA
-192 YQPGPLSATTYF
+192 YQPGPLTATTYF

-219 VVCVA
+219 VVCVTI
-224 VVTTSPGSISGNQKI
+224 VTTSPGSISGNQKI
-239 EKGAQPTV
+239 EKGTQPTV

-255 FSGGSYSLSWESA
+255 FSGGDYSLSWESA

-277 IAGATGVSYQPGA
+277 IAGATGSSYQPG
-290 LTATT
+290 
-295 WFRRVTTSATKTA
+295 V
-308 YSNTVCVTVVTTS
+308 
-321 PGTIS
+321 
-326 GEQTIETGASPTVL
+326 
-340 QSVADP
+340 
-346 SATDGSGTVS
+346 
-356 WESSLNGD
+356 
-364 QWSAIAGTTGQMSY
+364 
-378 QPGTLTQSTWFRRV
+378 
-392 FRSSTKTVY
+392 
-401 SNSVWVETVAT
+401 
-412 TPGSIDGNQTIEIS
+412 
-426 TQPRLLQ
+426 
-433 NVSLANTVAATH
+433 
-445 SYFWQSA
+445 
-452 PASSGP
+452 
-458 WQTISG
+458 
-464 AAETSYQPGP
+464 
-474 LTATTYFRRGVT
+474 
-486 TPGTTVYSNIACVTV
+486 
-501 VTTSPGSISGDQKIE
+501 
-516 KGAQPTVLS
+516 
-525 NSTSPSFSGGSYSL
+525 
-539 SWESAA
+539 
-545 SASGPWTKI
+545 
-554 AGATGVSYQPGALT
+554 
-568 ATTWFRRV
+568 
-576 TTSATKTA
+576 
-584 YSNTVC
+584 
-590 VTVVTTS
+590 
-597 PGTISGEQTIE
+597 
-608 TGASPTVLQSV
+608 
-619 ADPSATDG
+619 
-627 SGTVSWESSLN
+627 
-638 GDQWSAIA
+638 
-646 GTTGQMSYQPGTLT
+646 
-660 QSTWFRRVFRSSTKT
+660 
-675 VYSNSVWVETVAT
+675 
-688 TPGSID
+688 
-694 GNQTIEISTQP
+694 
-705 RLLQNVSLA
+705 
-714 NTVAA
+714 
-719 THSYFWQSAPAS
+719 
-731 SGPWQ
+731 
-736 TISGAAETSYQ
+736 
-747 PGPLT
+747 
-752 ATTYFRRGFTTS
+752 
-764 VTTVYSNIA
+764 
-773 CVTVVTTSPG
+773 
-783 SISGDQKIE
+783 
-792 KGAQPTVLSNSTSP
+792 
-806 SFSGGSYSLSWES
+806 
-819 AASASGPWTKIAGAT
+819 
-834 GVSYQP
+834 
-840 GALTATTWFR
+840 LTATTWFR

-875 SISGQ
+875 SISGDQ
-880 QTIETGARPAI
+880 KIEPSTTPAI
-891 LQSVADPSATDG
+891 LQSVTDPSATDG
-903 SGTISWESS
+903 SGTVSWESS

-927 MSYQPGTLTQS
+927 MSYQPGALAQS

-949 KTVYSNSVWVE
+949 QTVYSNSVWVE

-1022 RPGPLTVT
+1022 QPGPLTVT
-1030 TYFRRGFTTPI
+1030 TYFRRGFTTPV

-1053 VTVEPGSISGDQTVE
+1053 ITVDPGTISGDQTVE
-1068 DSQQP
+1068 DSQ
-1073 ARLESLVDPSVSSGS
+1073 R
-1088 YTLSW
+1088 
-1093 ESSDDGT
+1093 
-1100 QWSAIPEAS
+1100 PE
-1109 DVSYQPEPLSATTYF
+1109 QLSATTYF

-1144 PMKLSDENYIQ
+1144 SVKLSDENYIQ
-1155 EYTPLTETFDSQTPA
+1155 EYTPLTGTFDPQAPA
-1170 PNQCMRT
+1170 PARCMRT

-1225 NNGAYVAP
+1225 NNGAYVTP
-1233 ATLETQARTSNLGD
+1233 ATLEAQARTSNLGD
-1247 TIPYSEIRYE
+1247 TVPYSEIRYE
-1257 ASPLGRPVERYGPGA
+1257 ASPLRRPVEQYGPGA
-1272 QWREAGKAQRISYLT
+1272 QWREAGKAQRTSYLT

-1342 QLLLTRSVADSEFF
+1342 LLLLTRSVADSEFF

-1402 DVRNRCIGKK
+1402 DARNRCIGKK

-1427 QLVFTQDGEQ
+1427 QLIFTQDGEQ
-1437 RSRGEWSFAL
+1437 RSREEWSFAL

-1468 APGCLEGKTLKA
+1468 APGCLDGKTLEA

-1500 TLTGASVLSAD
+1500 TLTGASVLTAD
-1511 YYDGYDFMERSG
+1511 YYDGYDFMERDG
-1523 FEALAYSARDGYGQ
+1523 FEALAYSARDGYGE

-1581 SNHLGGVSRY
+1581 ANHLGGVSRC

-1602 GVREEHSPG
+1602 GVREEHAPDTE
-1611 AGSAPDVLVTAF
+1611 SAPDVLVSTF
-1623 AYDHAGRLQSATASL
+1623 AYDHAGRPQSATASL

-1644 SVSYGYDALGQ
+1644 SVSYRYNALGQ

-1678 WLAEQNSDKFGMK
+1678 WLAQQNSDKFGMK

-1785 RLLGLAGASSLC
+1785 RLLGLAGASSFC

-1806 KDAAG
+1806 KDALG
-1811 GLRFNY
+1811 DLRFSY

-1841 DGVKLSVSDGTS
+1841 DGVKLSVSDGAN
-1853 SFGYEYSGS
+1853 GYDYLGS

-1880 GGTVRP
+1880 GGALRP

-1917 YPYGERCPENTYA
+1917 YPYGERCPESTYA
-1930 VSSVNR
+1930 ISAVNR

-1954 YGARMYQAGIGRWFV
+1954 YGARMYQAGIGRWFTQ
-1969 PDPLAEQNPS
+1969 DPLAEKDYS
-1979 VSLYAY
+1979 VSPYAY
-1985 CSNNPINRIDLDGL
+1985 CNNNPI
-1999 SDDWVERF
+1999 RF
-2007 NEQLKKTQIAFDENV
+2007 I
-2022 TSADD
+2022 D
-2027 PDLRKGD
+2027 PDGMKIDTTMLSKD
-2034 RYLGKAVVV
+2034 QMAIYKKAADALV
-2043 FEGSRNEKLGKGD
+2043 ESS
-2056 NLFGEGANLAD
+2056 NLFATMYRSLEQSSEVYAIEFGQTALDQSGSHVSGQFMSNKNGGGTVMFLEGMSYIGDEVLIEELFHAYQHDNRDEYQQGDFNREFEAKVA
-2067 VTVYGP
+2067 VTAIGMDQP
-2073 NGPNDI
+2073 GGS
-2079 QTYKGYTMSS
+2079 GYS
-2089 DPEKYGVVADGEYDV
+2089 
-2104 QRIGPNEKKGPY
+2104 EKKGMETFQNKVGIGIY
-2116 QSEWTLNNR
+2116 GDDNAIIGSHKVMSSEFITEYINAANR
-2125 GEVPA
+2125 YAEFNKQANHGNTHYWRSTTVAPFCLQKLI
-2130 MDNYNPAY
+2130 
-2138 PERDPA
+2138 RDT
-2144 YLIGVFIHRSNNNG
+2144 YG
-2158 WAGRKWNDVTKQ
+2158 K
-2170 WNAVSKGCLLILPN
+2170 
-2184 QWDRFNNQLKR
+2184 
-2195 VNTLKLQLKR
+2195 

>member
-53 NSVLPYCNVPY
+53 NSLLPYCNVPY

-105 AINYTEGFVT
+105 AINYTEGSVT

-124 VKVRDTEVTLTPGT
+124 VKVRDAEITLTPGT
-138 ISGNQTVES
+138 ISGNQTIES

-177 SGPWSDISGTSGSQS
+177 SGPWSDISGTSGSQA
-192 YQPGPLSATTYF
+192 YQPGPLTATTYF

-219 VVCVA
+219 VVCIT

-239 EKGAQPTV
+239 EKGTQPTA
-247 LSNSTSPS
+247 LSNSTSSS
-255 FSGGSYSLSWESA
+255 FSGGDYSLSWESA

-277 IAGATGVSYQPGA
+277 IAGATGSSYQPGA
-290 LTATT
+290 LTATA

-340 QSVADP
+340 QSVTDP
-346 SATDGSGTVS
+346 SATDGSGTV
-356 WESSLNGD
+356 
-364 QWSAIAGTTGQMSY
+364 
-378 QPGTLTQSTWFRRV
+378 
-392 FRSSTKTVY
+392 
-401 SNSVWVETVAT
+401 
-412 TPGSIDGNQTIEIS
+412 
-426 TQPRLLQ
+426 
-433 NVSLANTVAATH
+433 
-445 SYFWQSA
+445 
-452 PASSGP
+452 
-458 WQTISG
+458 
-464 AAETSYQPGP
+464 
-474 LTATTYFRRGVT
+474 
-486 TPGTTVYSNIACVTV
+486 
-501 VTTSPGSISGDQKIE
+501 
-516 KGAQPTVLS
+516 
-525 NSTSPSFSGGSYSL
+525 
-539 SWESAA
+539 
-545 SASGPWTKI
+545 
-554 AGATGVSYQPGALT
+554 
-568 ATTWFRRV
+568 
-576 TTSATKTA
+576 
-584 YSNTVC
+584 
-590 VTVVTTS
+590 
-597 PGTISGEQTIE
+597 
-608 TGASPTVLQSV
+608 
-619 ADPSATDG
+619 
-627 SGTVSWESSLN
+627 
-638 GDQWSAIA
+638 
-646 GTTGQMSYQPGTLT
+646 
-660 QSTWFRRVFRSSTKT
+660 
-675 VYSNSVWVETVAT
+675 
-688 TPGSID
+688 
-694 GNQTIEISTQP
+694 
-705 RLLQNVSLA
+705 
-714 NTVAA
+714 
-719 THSYFWQSAPAS
+719 
-731 SGPWQ
+731 
-736 TISGAAETSYQ
+736 
-747 PGPLT
+747 
-752 ATTYFRRGFTTS
+752 
-764 VTTVYSNIA
+764 
-773 CVTVVTTSPG
+773 
-783 SISGDQKIE
+783 
-792 KGAQPTVLSNSTSP
+792 
-806 SFSGGSYSLSWES
+806 
-819 AASASGPWTKIAGAT
+819 
-834 GVSYQP
+834 
-840 GALTATTWFR
+840 
-850 RVTTSATKTA
+850 
-860 YSNTVCVTVVTTSPG
+860 
-875 SISGQ
+875 
-880 QTIETGARPAI
+880 
-891 LQSVADPSATDG
+891 
-903 SGTISWESS
+903 SWESS

-927 MSYQPGTLTQS
+927 MSYQPGALAQS

-949 KTVYSNSVWVE
+949 KTVYSNTVWVE

-967 SIDGDQTIAASVQ
+967 SIDGNQTIAASVQ
-980 PAVLPNVSLAMTA
+980 PTVLPNVSLAMTA
-993 ATESSYFWQSAPA
+993 ATESSYFWQSATA

-1022 RPGPLTVT
+1022 QPGALTAT
-1030 TYFRRGFTTPI
+1030 TYFRRGFTTPV

-1053 VTVEPGSISGDQTVE
+1053 ITVDPGTISGDQTVE
-1068 DSQQP
+1068 DSQRP

-1109 DVSYQPEPLSATTYF
+1109 DVSYQPEQLSATTYF

-1144 PMKLSDENYIQ
+1144 PVKLSDENYIQ
-1155 EYTPLTETFDSQTPA
+1155 EYTPLTGTFDPQAPA
-1170 PNQCMRT
+1170 PARCMRT

-1201 LASLQTYDQCGRE
+1201 LASLQTYDPCGRE

-1233 ATLETQARTSNLGD
+1233 ATLEAQARTSNLGD
-1247 TIPYSEIRYE
+1247 TVPYSEIRYE
-1257 ASPLGRPVERYGPGA
+1257 ASPLRRPVEQYGPGA
-1272 QWREAGKAQRISYLT
+1272 QWREAGKAQRTSYLT

-1342 QLLLTRSVADSEFF
+1342 LLLLTRSVADSEFF

-1364 FGNLRAVFPPEA
+1364 LGNLRAVFPPEA

-1402 DVRNRCIGKK
+1402 DARNRCIGKK

-1427 QLVFTQDGEQ
+1427 QLIFTQDGEQ
-1437 RSRGEWSFAL
+1437 RSREEWSFAL

-1468 APGCLEGKTLKA
+1468 APGCLEGKTLK
-1480 VYGADG
+1480 VIYGADG

-1511 YYDGYDFMERSG
+1511 YYDGYDFMERDG
-1523 FEALAYSARDGYGQ
+1523 FEALAYSARDGYGE

-1581 SNHLGGVSRY
+1581 SNHLGGVSRC

-1602 GVREEHSPG
+1602 GVREEHAPG
-1611 AGSAPDVLVTAF
+1611 PGSAPDVLVSAF
-1623 AYDHAGRLQSATASL
+1623 AYDHAGRLLSATASL
-1638 NDGAPG
+1638 NGGSAG
-1644 SVSYGYDALGQ
+1644 SVSYGHNALGQ

-1660 FGPGD
+1660 FSPGD
-1665 GVLTETCAYNVRG
+1665 GVLTETCTYNVRG
-1678 WLAEQNSDKFGMK
+1678 WLAQQNSDKFGMR

-1772 GVASDYCYAYDGN
+1772 GVASDYCYVYDGN

-1806 KDAAG
+1806 KDALG
-1811 GLRFNY
+1811 DLRFNY

-1841 DGVKLSVSDGTS
+1841 DGVKLSVSDGAN
-1853 SFGYEYSGS
+1853 GYDYLGS

-1868 NGSLSLDRALFD
+1868 NGSLSLDQAIFD

-1917 YPYGERCPENTYA
+1917 YPFGERCPESTYA
-1930 VSSVNR
+1930 VSAVNR

-1969 PDPLAEQNPS
+1969 PDPLAEKYYS
-1979 VSLYAY
+1979 VSPYAY
-1985 CSNNPINRIDLDGL
+1985 CNNNPI
-1999 SDDWVERF
+1999 RF
-2007 NEQLKKTQIAFDENV
+2007 I
-2022 TSADD
+2022 D
-2027 PDLRKGD
+2027 PDGMKIDTTMLSKD
-2034 RYLGKAVVV
+2034 QMAIYKKAADALV
-2043 FEGSRNEKLGKGD
+2043 ESS
-2056 NLFGEGANLAD
+2056 NLFATMYRSLEQSSEVYAIEFGQTALDQSGSHVSGQFMSNKNGGGTVMFLEGMSYIGDEVLIEELFHAYQHDNRDEYQQGDFNREFEAKVA
-2067 VTVYGP
+2067 VTAIGMDQP
-2073 NGPNDI
+2073 GGS
-2079 QTYKGYTMSS
+2079 GYS
-2089 DPEKYGVVADGEYDV
+2089 
-2104 QRIGPNEKKGPY
+2104 EKKGMETFQNKVGIGIY
-2116 QSEWTLNNR
+2116 GDDNAIIGSHKVMSSEFITEYINAANR
-2125 GEVPA
+2125 YAEFNKQANHGNTHYWRSTTVAPFCLQKLI
-2130 MDNYNPAY
+2130 
-2138 PERDPA
+2138 RDT
-2144 YLIGVFIHRSNNNG
+2144 YG
-2158 WAGRKWNDVTKQ
+2158 K
-2170 WNAVSKGCLLILPN
+2170 
-2184 QWDRFNNQLKR
+2184 
-2195 VNTLKLQLKR
+2195 

>member
-53 NSVLPYCNVPY
+53 NGVLPYCNVPY

-105 AINYTEGFVT
+105 AINYTEGSVT

-124 VKVRDTEVTLTPGT
+124 VKVRDTEITLTPGT
-138 ISGNQTVES
+138 ISGNQTIES
-147 STQPA
+147 STQPT

-177 SGPWSDISGTSGSQS
+177 SGPWSDISGTSGSQA
-192 YQPGPLSATTYF
+192 YQPGPLTATTYF

-219 VVCVA
+219 VVCVT

-239 EKGAQPTV
+239 EKGTQPTV

-277 IAGATGVSYQPGA
+277 IAGATGSSYQPG
-290 LTATT
+290 
-295 WFRRVTTSATKTA
+295 V
-308 YSNTVCVTVVTTS
+308 
-321 PGTIS
+321 
-326 GEQTIETGASPTVL
+326 
-340 QSVADP
+340 
-346 SATDGSGTVS
+346 
-356 WESSLNGD
+356 
-364 QWSAIAGTTGQMSY
+364 
-378 QPGTLTQSTWFRRV
+378 
-392 FRSSTKTVY
+392 
-401 SNSVWVETVAT
+401 
-412 TPGSIDGNQTIEIS
+412 
-426 TQPRLLQ
+426 
-433 NVSLANTVAATH
+433 
-445 SYFWQSA
+445 
-452 PASSGP
+452 
-458 WQTISG
+458 
-464 AAETSYQPGP
+464 
-474 LTATTYFRRGVT
+474 
-486 TPGTTVYSNIACVTV
+486 
-501 VTTSPGSISGDQKIE
+501 
-516 KGAQPTVLS
+516 
-525 NSTSPSFSGGSYSL
+525 
-539 SWESAA
+539 
-545 SASGPWTKI
+545 
-554 AGATGVSYQPGALT
+554 
-568 ATTWFRRV
+568 
-576 TTSATKTA
+576 
-584 YSNTVC
+584 
-590 VTVVTTS
+590 
-597 PGTISGEQTIE
+597 
-608 TGASPTVLQSV
+608 
-619 ADPSATDG
+619 
-627 SGTVSWESSLN
+627 
-638 GDQWSAIA
+638 
-646 GTTGQMSYQPGTLT
+646 
-660 QSTWFRRVFRSSTKT
+660 
-675 VYSNSVWVETVAT
+675 
-688 TPGSID
+688 
-694 GNQTIEISTQP
+694 
-705 RLLQNVSLA
+705 
-714 NTVAA
+714 
-719 THSYFWQSAPAS
+719 
-731 SGPWQ
+731 
-736 TISGAAETSYQ
+736 
-747 PGPLT
+747 
-752 ATTYFRRGFTTS
+752 
-764 VTTVYSNIA
+764 
-773 CVTVVTTSPG
+773 
-783 SISGDQKIE
+783 
-792 KGAQPTVLSNSTSP
+792 
-806 SFSGGSYSLSWES
+806 
-819 AASASGPWTKIAGAT
+819 
-834 GVSYQP
+834 
-840 GALTATTWFR
+840 LTATTWFR

-875 SISGQ
+875 SISGDQ
-880 QTIETGARPAI
+880 KIEPSTTPAI
-891 LQSVADPSATDG
+891 LQSVTDPSATDG
-903 SGTISWESS
+903 SGTVSWESS

-927 MSYQPGTLTQS
+927 MSYQPGALAQS

-949 KTVYSNSVWVE
+949 KTVYSNTVWVE

-1030 TYFRRGFTTPI
+1030 TYFRRGFTTPV

-1053 VTVEPGSISGDQTVE
+1053 ITVDPGTISGDQTVE
-1068 DSQQP
+1068 DSQRP

-1144 PMKLSDENYIQ
+1144 PVKLSDENYIQ
-1155 EYTPLTETFDSQTPA
+1155 EYTPLTGTFDPQAPA
-1170 PNQCMRT
+1170 PARCMRT

-1201 LASLQTYDQCGRE
+1201 LASLQIYDQCGRE

-1225 NNGAYVAP
+1225 NNGAYVTP
-1233 ATLETQARTSNLGD
+1233 AMLEAQARTSNLGD
-1247 TIPYSEIRYE
+1247 TVPYSETRYE
-1257 ASPLGRPVERYGPGA
+1257 ASPLRRPVEQYGPGA

-1300 SGSDRQTLSLSRSGD
+1300 SGSDWQTLSLSRSGD

-1328 EDGRLRYEFRDKAG
+1328 EDGRFRYEFRDKAG

-1402 DVRNRCIGKK
+1402 DARNRCIGKK

-1427 QLVFTQDGEQ
+1427 QLIFTQDGEQ
-1437 RSRGEWSFAL
+1437 RSREEWSFAL

-1468 APGCLEGKTLKA
+1468 APGCLEGKTLK
-1480 VYGADG
+1480 VIYGADG

-1511 YYDGYDFMERSG
+1511 YYDGYDFMERDG
-1523 FEALAYSARDGYGQ
+1523 FEALAYSARDGYGE

-1581 SNHLGGVSRY
+1581 SNHLGGVSRC
-1591 SYRYDFTGNPL
+1591 SYHYDFTGNPL
-1602 GVREEHSPG
+1602 GVREEHAPG
-1611 AGSAPDVLVTAF
+1611 TESAPDVLVSTF
-1623 AYDHAGRLQSATASL
+1623 AYDHAGRLLSATASL

-1644 SVSYGYDALGQ
+1644 SVSYGYNALGQ

-1665 GVLTETCAYNVRG
+1665 GVLTETCTYNVRG
-1678 WLAEQNSDKFGMK
+1678 WLAQQNSDKFGMR

-1772 GVASDYCYAYDGN
+1772 GVASDYCYVYDGN

-1806 KDAAG
+1806 KDALG
-1811 GLRFNY
+1811 DLRFNY

-1841 DGVKLSVSDGTS
+1841 DGVKLSVSDGAN
-1853 SFGYEYSGS
+1853 GYDYLGS

-1868 NGSLSLDRALFD
+1868 NGSLSLDQAIFD
-1880 GGTVRP
+1880 GGAVRP

-1917 YPYGERCPENTYA
+1917 YPYGERCPESTYA
-1930 VSSVNR
+1930 ISAVNR
-1936 YKFNGKEEQTV
+1936 YKYNGKEEQTV
-1947 GDLGMLD
+1947 GALGMLD

-2104 QRIGPNEKKGPY
+2104 QRIGLNEKKGPY

>member
-53 NSVLPYCNVPY
+53 NGVLPYCNVPY

-105 AINYTEGFVT
+105 AINYTEGSVT

-124 VKVRDTEVTLTPGT
+124 VKVRDAEITLTPGT
-138 ISGNQTVES
+138 ISGNQTIES
-147 STQPA
+147 STQPT

-177 SGPWSDISGTSGSQS
+177 SGPWSDISGTSGSQA

-219 VVCVA
+219 VVCVT

-239 EKGAQPTV
+239 EKGTQPTV

-277 IAGATGVSYQPGA
+277 IAGATGSSYQPGA
-290 LTATT
+290 LTAT
-295 WFRRVTTSATKTA
+295 A
-308 YSNTVCVTVVTTS
+308 
-321 PGTIS
+321 
-326 GEQTIETGASPTVL
+326 
-340 QSVADP
+340 
-346 SATDGSGTVS
+346 
-356 WESSLNGD
+356 
-364 QWSAIAGTTGQMSY
+364 
-378 QPGTLTQSTWFRRV
+378 
-392 FRSSTKTVY
+392 
-401 SNSVWVETVAT
+401 
-412 TPGSIDGNQTIEIS
+412 
-426 TQPRLLQ
+426 
-433 NVSLANTVAATH
+433 
-445 SYFWQSA
+445 
-452 PASSGP
+452 
-458 WQTISG
+458 
-464 AAETSYQPGP
+464 
-474 LTATTYFRRGVT
+474 
-486 TPGTTVYSNIACVTV
+486 
-501 VTTSPGSISGDQKIE
+501 
-516 KGAQPTVLS
+516 
-525 NSTSPSFSGGSYSL
+525 
-539 SWESAA
+539 
-545 SASGPWTKI
+545 
-554 AGATGVSYQPGALT
+554 
-568 ATTWFRRV
+568 
-576 TTSATKTA
+576 
-584 YSNTVC
+584 
-590 VTVVTTS
+590 
-597 PGTISGEQTIE
+597 
-608 TGASPTVLQSV
+608 
-619 ADPSATDG
+619 
-627 SGTVSWESSLN
+627 
-638 GDQWSAIA
+638 
-646 GTTGQMSYQPGTLT
+646 
-660 QSTWFRRVFRSSTKT
+660 
-675 VYSNSVWVETVAT
+675 
-688 TPGSID
+688 
-694 GNQTIEISTQP
+694 
-705 RLLQNVSLA
+705 
-714 NTVAA
+714 
-719 THSYFWQSAPAS
+719 
-731 SGPWQ
+731 
-736 TISGAAETSYQ
+736 
-747 PGPLT
+747 
-752 ATTYFRRGFTTS
+752 
-764 VTTVYSNIA
+764 
-773 CVTVVTTSPG
+773 
-783 SISGDQKIE
+783 
-792 KGAQPTVLSNSTSP
+792 
-806 SFSGGSYSLSWES
+806 
-819 AASASGPWTKIAGAT
+819 
-834 GVSYQP
+834 
-840 GALTATTWFR
+840 WFR

-875 SISGQ
+875 SISGDQ
-880 QTIETGARPAI
+880 KIEPSTTPAI
-891 LQSVADPSATDG
+891 LQSVTDPSATDG
-903 SGTISWESS
+903 SGTVSWESS

-927 MSYQPGTLTQS
+927 MSYQPGALAQS

-949 KTVYSNSVWVE
+949 KTVYSNTVWVE
-960 TVATTPG
+960 SVATTPG

-993 ATESSYFWQSAPA
+993 ATESSYFWQSAPT
-1006 SSGPWQTIS
+1006 SSGPGQTIS

-1022 RPGPLTVT
+1022 QPGPLTVT
-1030 TYFRRGFTTPI
+1030 TYFRRGFATPV

-1053 VTVEPGSISGDQTVE
+1053 VAVDPGTISGDQTVG
-1068 DSQQP
+1068 DSQRP
-1073 ARLESLVDPSVSSGS
+1073 AGLESLVDPSVSSGS

-1093 ESSDDGT
+1093 ESSTDGT

-1109 DVSYQPEPLSATTYF
+1109 DVSYRPEQLSATTYF

-1144 PMKLSDENYIQ
+1144 TVRLSDENYIQ
-1155 EYTPLTETFDSQTPA
+1155 EYTPLTGTFDSQTPA
-1170 PNQCMRT
+1170 PDRCMRT

-1201 LASLQTYDQCGRE
+1201 LASLQTYDPCGRE

-1225 NNGAYVAP
+1225 NNGAYVTP
-1233 ATLETQARTSNLGD
+1233 ATLEAQARTSNLGD
-1247 TIPYSEIRYE
+1247 TVPYSEIRYE
-1257 ASPLGRPVERYGPGA
+1257 ASPLRRPVEQYGPGA
-1272 QWREAGKAQRISYLT
+1272 QWREAGKAQRTSYLT

-1342 QLLLTRSVADSEFF
+1342 LLLLTRSVADSEFF

-1402 DVRNRCIGKK
+1402 DARNRCIGKK

-1427 QLVFTQDGEQ
+1427 QLIFTQDGEQ
-1437 RSRGEWSFAL
+1437 RSREEWSFAL

-1468 APGCLEGKTLKA
+1468 APGCLDGKTLEA

-1500 TLTGASVLSAD
+1500 TLTGASVLTAD
-1511 YYDGYDFMERSG
+1511 YYDGYDFMERDG
-1523 FEALAYSARDGYGQ
+1523 FEALAYSARDGYGE

-1581 SNHLGGVSRY
+1581 ANHLGGVSRC

-1602 GVREEHSPG
+1602 GVREEHAPDTE
-1611 AGSAPDVLVTAF
+1611 SAPDVLVSTF
-1623 AYDHAGRLQSATASL
+1623 AYDHAGRPQSATASL

-1644 SVSYGYDALGQ
+1644 SVSYRYNALGQ

-1678 WLAEQNSDKFGMK
+1678 WLAQQNSDKFGMK

-1785 RLLGLAGASSLC
+1785 RLLGLAGASSFC

-1806 KDAAG
+1806 KDALG
-1811 GLRFNY
+1811 DLRFSY

-1841 DGVKLSVSDGTS
+1841 DGVKLSVSDGAN
-1853 SFGYEYSGS
+1853 GYDCLGS

-1880 GGTVRP
+1880 GGALRP

-1917 YPYGERCPENTYA
+1917 YPYGERCPESTYA
-1930 VSSVNR
+1930 ISAVNR

-1954 YGARMYQAGIGRWFV
+1954 YGARMYQAGIGRWFTQ
-1969 PDPLAEQNPS
+1969 DPLAEKDYS
-1979 VSLYAY
+1979 VSPYAY
-1985 CSNNPINRIDLDGL
+1985 CNNNPI
-1999 SDDWVERF
+1999 RF
-2007 NEQLKKTQIAFDENV
+2007 I
-2022 TSADD
+2022 D
-2027 PDLRKGD
+2027 PDGMKIDTTMLSKD
-2034 RYLGKAVVV
+2034 QMAIYKKAADALV
-2043 FEGSRNEKLGKGD
+2043 ESS
-2056 NLFGEGANLAD
+2056 NLFATMYRSLEQSSEVYAIEFGQTALDQSGSHVSGQFMSNKNGGGTVMFLEGMSYIGDEVLIEELFHAYQHDNRDEYQQGDFNREFEAKVA
-2067 VTVYGP
+2067 VTAIGMDQP
-2073 NGPNDI
+2073 GGS
-2079 QTYKGYTMSS
+2079 GYS
-2089 DPEKYGVVADGEYDV
+2089 
-2104 QRIGPNEKKGPY
+2104 EKKGMETFQNKVGIGIY
-2116 QSEWTLNNR
+2116 GDDNAIIGSHKVMSSEFITEYINAANR
-2125 GEVPA
+2125 YAEFNKQANHGNTHYWRSTTVAPFCLQKLI
-2130 MDNYNPAY
+2130 
-2138 PERDPA
+2138 RDT
-2144 YLIGVFIHRSNNNG
+2144 YG
-2158 WAGRKWNDVTKQ
+2158 K
-2170 WNAVSKGCLLILPN
+2170 
-2184 QWDRFNNQLKR
+2184 
-2195 VNTLKLQLKR
+2195 

>member
-1 MKKIVISYLFF
+1 MKKIGISYLFF

-53 NSVLPYCNVPY
+53 NSLLPYCNVPY

-224 VVTTSPGSISGNQKI
+224 VVTTSPGSISGDQKI

-277 IAGATGVSYQPGA
+277 ITGATGVSYQPGV

-364 QWSAIAGTTGQMSY
+364 QWSAIAGTTGQTSY

-464 AAETSYQPGP
+464 ASETSYRPGP
-474 LTATTYFRRGVT
+474 LTATTYFRRGFT
-486 TPGTTVYSNIACVTV
+486 TSVTTVYSNIACVTV

-554 AGATGVSYQPGALT
+554 TGATGVSYQPGVLT

-646 GTTGQMSYQPGTLT
+646 GTTGQTSYQPGALT

-675 VYSNSVWVETVAT
+675 VYSNT
-688 TPGSID
+688 
-694 GNQTIEISTQP
+694 
-705 RLLQNVSLA
+705 
-714 NTVAA
+714 
-719 THSYFWQSAPAS
+719 
-731 SGPWQ
+731 
-736 TISGAAETSYQ
+736 
-747 PGPLT
+747 
-752 ATTYFRRGFTTS
+752 
-764 VTTVYSNIA
+764 
-773 CVTVVTTSPG
+773 
-783 SISGDQKIE
+783 
-792 KGAQPTVLSNSTSP
+792 
-806 SFSGGSYSLSWES
+806 
-819 AASASGPWTKIAGAT
+819 
-834 GVSYQP
+834 
-840 GALTATTWFR
+840 
-850 RVTTSATKTA
+850 
-860 YSNTVCVTVVTTSPG
+860 
-875 SISGQ
+875 
-880 QTIETGARPAI
+880 
-891 LQSVADPSATDG
+891 
-903 SGTISWESS
+903 
-912 LNGDQWSAISGTTGQ
+912 
-927 MSYQPGTLTQS
+927 
-938 TWFRRVFRSST
+938 
-949 KTVYSNSVWVE
+949 VWVE

-967 SIDGDQTIAASVQ
+967 SIDGDQTVAASVQ

-1030 TYFRRGFTTPI
+1030 TYFRRGFTTPV

-1053 VTVEPGSISGDQTVE
+1053 VTVVPGSISGDQTVE

-1100 QWSAIPEAS
+1100 QWTAIPEAS
-1109 DVSYQPEPLSATTYF
+1109 NVSYQPEPLSATTYF

-1170 PNQCMRT
+1170 PDRCMRT

-1189 SIAIGAAPGYGD
+1189 NIAIGAAPGYGD

-1233 ATLETQARTSNLGD
+1233 ATLEAQARTSNLGD
-1247 TIPYSEIRYE
+1247 TVPYSEIRYE
-1257 ASPLGRPVERYGPGA
+1257 ASPLGRPVERYGPGE

-1537 WSGSDGA
+1537 WSGGDGA

-1917 YPYGERCPENTYA
+1917 YPYGERCPESTYA

-1969 PDPLAEQNPS
+1969 SDPLAEKYYS
-1979 VSLYAY
+1979 VSPYAY
-1985 CSNNPINRIDLDGL
+1985 CGNDPINRVDPTGMIWEDKKEIERLKAQIAKKMESIKKDMAKTTQQLATEGL
-1999 SDDWVERF
+1999 SD
-2007 NEQLKKTQIAFDENV
+2007 KKIATYNNRL
-2022 TSADD
+2022 SNSQ
-2027 PDLRKGD
+2027 
-2034 RYLGKAVVV
+2034 
-2043 FEGSRNEKLGKGD
+2043 SRLD
-2056 NLFGEGANLAD
+2056 NLNQAVSDIDYLAEDSHTYVFANPPAESNMHTVRLGEDGK
-2067 VTVYGP
+2067 VY
-2073 NGPNDI
+2073 I
-2079 QTYKGYTMSS
+2079 ERSS
-2089 DPEKYGVVADGEYDV
+2089 DALAIHEITHV
-2104 QRIGPNEKKGPY
+2104 R
-2116 QSEWTLNNR
+2116 QSLKA
-2125 GEVPA
+2125 GGLQFSP
-2130 MDNYNPAY
+2130 DNLLYN
-2138 PERDPA
+2138 
-2144 YLIGVFIHRSNNNG
+2144 
-2158 WAGRKWNDVTKQ
+2158 AGRNAPFDKRYAEMSGMEIEAYRMQYSFDKSFPLPINHIREINVHSVGNIRDEVGQLVYEYIHDYAKQ
-2170 WNAVSKGCLLILPN
+2170 LDQSNKV
-2184 QWDRFNNQLKR
+2184 F
-2195 VNTLKLQLKR
+2195 

>member
-53 NSVLPYCNVPY
+53 NGVLPYCNVPY

-105 AINYTEGFVT
+105 AINYTEGSVT

-124 VKVRDTEVTLTPGT
+124 VKVRDAEITLTPGT
-138 ISGNQTVES
+138 ISGNQTIES
-147 STQPA
+147 STQPT

-177 SGPWSDISGTSGSQS
+177 SGPWSDISGTSGSQA

-219 VVCVA
+219 VVCVT

-239 EKGAQPTV
+239 EKGTQPTV

-277 IAGATGVSYQPGA
+277 IAGATGSSYQPGA
-290 LTATT
+290 LTATA

-321 PGTIS
+321 PGSIS
-326 GEQTIETGASPTVL
+326 GDQKIEPSTTPAIL
-340 QSVADP
+340 QSVTDP
-346 SATDGSGTVS
+346 SVTDGSGTVS

-378 QPGTLTQSTWFRRV
+378 QPGALAQSTWFRRV
-392 FRSSTKTVY
+392 FRSST
-401 SNSVWVETVAT
+401 
-412 TPGSIDGNQTIEIS
+412 Q
-426 TQPRLLQ
+426 
-433 NVSLANTVAATH
+433 
-445 SYFWQSA
+445 
-452 PASSGP
+452 
-458 WQTISG
+458 
-464 AAETSYQPGP
+464 
-474 LTATTYFRRGVT
+474 
-486 TPGTTVYSNIACVTV
+486 
-501 VTTSPGSISGDQKIE
+501 
-516 KGAQPTVLS
+516 
-525 NSTSPSFSGGSYSL
+525 
-539 SWESAA
+539 
-545 SASGPWTKI
+545 
-554 AGATGVSYQPGALT
+554 
-568 ATTWFRRV
+568 
-576 TTSATKTA
+576 
-584 YSNTVC
+584 
-590 VTVVTTS
+590 
-597 PGTISGEQTIE
+597 
-608 TGASPTVLQSV
+608 
-619 ADPSATDG
+619 
-627 SGTVSWESSLN
+627 
-638 GDQWSAIA
+638 
-646 GTTGQMSYQPGTLT
+646 
-660 QSTWFRRVFRSSTKT
+660 
-675 VYSNSVWVETVAT
+675 
-688 TPGSID
+688 
-694 GNQTIEISTQP
+694 
-705 RLLQNVSLA
+705 
-714 NTVAA
+714 
-719 THSYFWQSAPAS
+719 
-731 SGPWQ
+731 
-736 TISGAAETSYQ
+736 
-747 PGPLT
+747 
-752 ATTYFRRGFTTS
+752 
-764 VTTVYSNIA
+764 
-773 CVTVVTTSPG
+773 
-783 SISGDQKIE
+783 
-792 KGAQPTVLSNSTSP
+792 
-806 SFSGGSYSLSWES
+806 
-819 AASASGPWTKIAGAT
+819 
-834 GVSYQP
+834 
-840 GALTATTWFR
+840 
-850 RVTTSATKTA
+850 
-860 YSNTVCVTVVTTSPG
+860 
-875 SISGQ
+875 
-880 QTIETGARPAI
+880 
-891 LQSVADPSATDG
+891 
-903 SGTISWESS
+903 
-912 LNGDQWSAISGTTGQ
+912 
-927 MSYQPGTLTQS
+927 
-938 TWFRRVFRSST
+938 
-949 KTVYSNSVWVE
+949 TVYSNSVWVE

-1022 RPGPLTVT
+1022 QPGALTAT
-1030 TYFRRGFTTPI
+1030 TYFRRGFTTPV

-1053 VTVEPGSISGDQTVE
+1053 ITVDPGTISGDQTVE
-1068 DSQQP
+1068 DSQRP

-1100 QWSAIPEAS
+1100 QWTAIPEAS

-1144 PMKLSDENYIQ
+1144 PVKLSDENYIQ
-1155 EYTPLTETFDSQTPA
+1155 EYTPLTGTFDPQAPA
-1170 PNQCMRT
+1170 PARCMRT

-1233 ATLETQARTSNLGD
+1233 ATLEAQARTSNLGD
-1247 TIPYSEIRYE
+1247 TVPYSEIRYE
-1257 ASPLGRPVERYGPGA
+1257 ASPLGRPVEQYGPGA
-1272 QWREAGKAQRISYLT
+1272 QWREAGKAQRTSYLT

-1342 QLLLTRSVADSEFF
+1342 LLLLTRSVADSEFF

-1402 DVRNRCIGKK
+1402 DARNRCIGKK

-1427 QLVFTQDGEQ
+1427 QLIFTQDGEQ
-1437 RSRGEWSFAL
+1437 RSREEWSFAL

-1468 APGCLEGKTLKA
+1468 ALGCLEGKTLK
-1480 VYGADG
+1480 VIYGADG

-1500 TLTGASVLSAD
+1500 TLTGASVLTAD
-1511 YYDGYDFMERSG
+1511 YYDGYDFMERDG
-1523 FEALAYSARDGYGQ
+1523 FEALAYSARDGYGE

-1581 SNHLGGVSRY
+1581 ANHLGGVSRC

-1602 GVREEHSPG
+1602 GVREEHAPG
-1611 AGSAPDVLVTAF
+1611 TESAPDVLVSTF
-1623 AYDHAGRLQSATASL
+1623 AYDHAGRLLSATASL

-1644 SVSYGYDALGQ
+1644 SVSYGYNALGQ

-1678 WLAEQNSDKFGMK
+1678 WLAQQNSDKFGMK
-1691 LRYQNPALGGAARYS
+1691 LRYQDPVHGTAARYS

-1736 LGATHYEGTAAADR
+1736 LGATHYEGTAATDR

-1785 RLLGLAGASSLC
+1785 RLLGLAGASSFC

-1806 KDAAG
+1806 KDALG
-1811 GLRFNY
+1811 DLRFSY

-1841 DGVKLSVSDGTS
+1841 DGVKLSVSDGAN
-1853 SFGYEYSGS
+1853 GYDYLGS

-1868 NGSLSLDRALFD
+1868 NGSLSLDQAIFD

-1917 YPYGERCPENTYA
+1917 YPFGERCPESTYA

-1969 PDPLAEQNPS
+1969 PDLLSENHYSISP
-1979 VSLYAY
+1979 YTY
-1985 CSNNPINRIDLDGL
+1985 CMNNPLRFSDRLGMDTIQVIDIPSRPLDKGVKGQTYTANIYVIKNGKQFGPYKGSSYPNSISNSDNRTLFNTINEGEYLYNNLSGHKGGQQKGLNIVNEKGERKTDGT
-1999 SDDWVERF
+1999 
-2007 NEQLKKTQIAFDENV
+2007 NPHGENV
-2022 TSADD
+2022 TMTNVNMHS
-2027 PDLRKGD
+2027 GT
-2034 RYLGKAVVV
+2034 
-2043 FEGSRNEKLGKGD
+2043 SD
-2056 NLFGEGANLAD
+2056 NG
-2067 VTVYGP
+2067 
-2073 NGPNDI
+2073 
-2079 QTYKGYTMSS
+2079 
-2089 DPEKYGVVADGEYDV
+2089 
-2104 QRIGPNEKKGPY
+2104 
-2116 QSEWTLNNR
+2116 
-2125 GEVPA
+2125 
-2130 MDNYNPAY
+2130 NYNSRGSHGCITISPEDAPAFFSNFDWSGENETTGKSSGTVIIKREM
-2138 PERDPA
+2138 ER
-2144 YLIGVFIHRSNNNG
+2144 
-2158 WAGRKWNDVTKQ
+2158 RK
-2170 WNAVSKGCLLILPN
+2170 
-2184 QWDRFNNQLKR
+2184 LKEEL
-2195 VNTLKLQLKR
+2195 NK

>member
-53 NSVLPYCNVPY
+53 NGVLPYCNVPY

-105 AINYTEGFVT
+105 AINYTEGSVT

-124 VKVRDTEVTLTPGT
+124 VKVRDAEITLTPGT
-138 ISGNQTVES
+138 ISGNQTIES
-147 STQPA
+147 STQPT

-177 SGPWSDISGTSGSQS
+177 SGPWSDISGTSGSQA

-219 VVCVA
+219 VVCVT

-239 EKGAQPTV
+239 EKGTQPTV

-255 FSGGSYSLSWESA
+255 FSGGDYSLSWESA

-277 IAGATGVSYQPGA
+277 IAGATGSSYQPGA
-290 LTATT
+290 LTATA
-295 WFRRVTTSATKTA
+295 WFRRVTTSATKTV
-308 YSNTVCVTVVTTS
+308 YSNTVCVTVVATS
-321 PGTIS
+321 PGSIS
-326 GEQTIETGASPTVL
+326 GDQKIEPSTTPAIL
-340 QSVADP
+340 QSVTDP

-364 QWSAIAGTTGQMSY
+364 QWSTIAGTTGQMSY
-378 QPGTLTQSTWFRRV
+378 QPGSLAQSTWFRRV

-464 AAETSYQPGP
+464 AAETSY
-474 LTATTYFRRGVT
+474 
-486 TPGTTVYSNIACVTV
+486 
-501 VTTSPGSISGDQKIE
+501 
-516 KGAQPTVLS
+516 
-525 NSTSPSFSGGSYSL
+525 
-539 SWESAA
+539 
-545 SASGPWTKI
+545 
-554 AGATGVSYQPGALT
+554 
-568 ATTWFRRV
+568 
-576 TTSATKTA
+576 
-584 YSNTVC
+584 
-590 VTVVTTS
+590 
-597 PGTISGEQTIE
+597 
-608 TGASPTVLQSV
+608 
-619 ADPSATDG
+619 
-627 SGTVSWESSLN
+627 
-638 GDQWSAIA
+638 
-646 GTTGQMSYQPGTLT
+646 
-660 QSTWFRRVFRSSTKT
+660 
-675 VYSNSVWVETVAT
+675 
-688 TPGSID
+688 
-694 GNQTIEISTQP
+694 
-705 RLLQNVSLA
+705 
-714 NTVAA
+714 
-719 THSYFWQSAPAS
+719 
-731 SGPWQ
+731 
-736 TISGAAETSYQ
+736 
-747 PGPLT
+747 
-752 ATTYFRRGFTTS
+752 
-764 VTTVYSNIA
+764 
-773 CVTVVTTSPG
+773 
-783 SISGDQKIE
+783 
-792 KGAQPTVLSNSTSP
+792 
-806 SFSGGSYSLSWES
+806 
-819 AASASGPWTKIAGAT
+819 
-834 GVSYQP
+834 
-840 GALTATTWFR
+840 
-850 RVTTSATKTA
+850 
-860 YSNTVCVTVVTTSPG
+860 
-875 SISGQ
+875 
-880 QTIETGARPAI
+880 
-891 LQSVADPSATDG
+891 
-903 SGTISWESS
+903 
-912 LNGDQWSAISGTTGQ
+912 
-927 MSYQPGTLTQS
+927 
-938 TWFRRVFRSST
+938 
-949 KTVYSNSVWVE
+949 
-960 TVATTPG
+960 
-967 SIDGDQTIAASVQ
+967 
-980 PAVLPNVSLAMTA
+980 
-993 ATESSYFWQSAPA
+993 
-1006 SSGPWQTIS
+1006 
-1015 GAAETSY
+1015 

-1030 TYFRRGFTTPI
+1030 TYFRRGFTTPV

-1053 VTVEPGSISGDQTVE
+1053 ITVDPGTISGDQTVE
-1068 DSQQP
+1068 DSQRP

-1093 ESSDDGT
+1093 ESSNDGT

-1144 PMKLSDENYIQ
+1144 SVKLSDENYIQ

-1170 PNQCMRT
+1170 PDQCMRT

-1233 ATLETQARTSNLGD
+1233 ATLEAQARTSNLGD
-1247 TIPYSEIRYE
+1247 TVPYSEIRYE
-1257 ASPLGRPVERYGPGA
+1257 ASPLGRPVEQYGPGA
-1272 QWREAGKAQRISYLT
+1272 QWREAGKAQRTSYLT

-1342 QLLLTRSVADSEFF
+1342 LLLLTRSVADSEFF

-1402 DVRNRCIGKK
+1402 DARNRCIGKK

-1427 QLVFTQDGEQ
+1427 QLIFTQDGEQ
-1437 RSRGEWSFAL
+1437 RSREEWSFAL

-1468 APGCLEGKTLKA
+1468 APGCLEGKTLK
-1480 VYGADG
+1480 VIYGADG

-1511 YYDGYDFMERSG
+1511 YYDGMERDG
-1523 FEALAYSARDGYGQ
+1523 FEALAYSARDGYGE

-1581 SNHLGGVSRY
+1581 SNHLGGVSRC

-1602 GVREEHSPG
+1602 GVREEHAPG
-1611 AGSAPDVLVTAF
+1611 PGSAPDVLVSTF
-1623 AYDHAGRLQSATASL
+1623 AYDHAGRLLSTTASL

-1644 SVSYGYDALGQ
+1644 SVSYGYNALGR

-1678 WLAEQNSDKFGMK
+1678 WLARQNSDKFDMK
-1691 LRYQNPALGGAARYS
+1691 LRYQDPALGGATRYS

-1736 LGATHYEGTAAADR
+1736 LGATHYEGTAATDR

-1764 LTLSRHTG
+1764 LTLSRHTE
-1772 GVASDYCYAYDGN
+1772 GVASDYCYVYDGN

-1806 KDAAG
+1806 KDALG
-1811 GLRFNY
+1811 DLRFSY

-1841 DGVKLSVSDGTS
+1841 DGVKLSVSDGAN
-1853 SFGYEYSGS
+1853 GYDYLGS

-1880 GGTVRP
+1880 GGALRP

-1917 YPYGERCPENTYA
+1917 YPFGERCPESTYA
-1930 VSSVNR
+1930 VSAVNR
-1936 YKFNGKEEQTV
+1936 YKYNGKEEQTV

-1969 PDPLAEQNPS
+1969 PDPLAEKYYS
-1979 VSLYAY
+1979 VSPYAY
-1985 CSNNPINRIDLDGL
+1985 CRNNPI
-1999 SDDWVERF
+1999 RF
-2007 NEQLKKTQIAFDENV
+2007 V
-2022 TSADD
+2022 D
-2027 PDLRKGD
+2027 PDGMIIVEADLREWRRLSAEIQSKQALLSQ
-2034 RYLGKAVVV
+2034 RL
-2043 FEGSRNEKLGKGD
+2043 EKL
-2056 NLFGEGANLAD
+2056 
-2067 VTVYGP
+2067 
-2073 NGPNDI
+2073 
-2079 QTYKGYTMSS
+2079 
-2089 DPEKYGVVADGEYDV
+2089 
-2104 QRIGPNEKKGPY
+2104 
-2116 QSEWTLNNR
+2116 
-2125 GEVPA
+2125 
-2130 MDNYNPAY
+2130 
-2138 PERDPA
+2138 
-2144 YLIGVFIHRSNNNG
+2144 
-2158 WAGRKWNDVTKQ
+2158 
-2170 WNAVSKGCLLILPN
+2170 
-2184 QWDRFNNQLKR
+2184 
-2195 VNTLKLQLKR
+2195 TLKGAKQDRINWLSERIAGIGATLETMNVIENSSQKYALNTIAGNEGHLSFDAESETIMINYTNTANFVHEVTHAGQFETGDVAL

>member
-53 NSVLPYCNVPY
+53 NGVLPYCNVPY

-105 AINYTEGFVT
+105 AINYTEGSVT

-124 VKVRDTEVTLTPGT
+124 VKVRDTEITLTPGT
-138 ISGNQTVES
+138 ISGNQTIES
-147 STQPA
+147 STQPT

-177 SGPWSDISGTSGSQS
+177 SGPWSDISGTSGSQA
-192 YQPGPLSATTYF
+192 YQPGPLTATTYF

-219 VVCVA
+219 VVCVT

-239 EKGAQPTV
+239 EKGTQPTV

-277 IAGATGVSYQPGA
+277 IAGATGSSYQPG
-290 LTATT
+290 
-295 WFRRVTTSATKTA
+295 V
-308 YSNTVCVTVVTTS
+308 
-321 PGTIS
+321 
-326 GEQTIETGASPTVL
+326 
-340 QSVADP
+340 
-346 SATDGSGTVS
+346 
-356 WESSLNGD
+356 
-364 QWSAIAGTTGQMSY
+364 
-378 QPGTLTQSTWFRRV
+378 
-392 FRSSTKTVY
+392 
-401 SNSVWVETVAT
+401 
-412 TPGSIDGNQTIEIS
+412 
-426 TQPRLLQ
+426 
-433 NVSLANTVAATH
+433 
-445 SYFWQSA
+445 
-452 PASSGP
+452 
-458 WQTISG
+458 
-464 AAETSYQPGP
+464 
-474 LTATTYFRRGVT
+474 
-486 TPGTTVYSNIACVTV
+486 
-501 VTTSPGSISGDQKIE
+501 
-516 KGAQPTVLS
+516 
-525 NSTSPSFSGGSYSL
+525 
-539 SWESAA
+539 
-545 SASGPWTKI
+545 
-554 AGATGVSYQPGALT
+554 
-568 ATTWFRRV
+568 
-576 TTSATKTA
+576 
-584 YSNTVC
+584 
-590 VTVVTTS
+590 
-597 PGTISGEQTIE
+597 
-608 TGASPTVLQSV
+608 
-619 ADPSATDG
+619 
-627 SGTVSWESSLN
+627 
-638 GDQWSAIA
+638 
-646 GTTGQMSYQPGTLT
+646 
-660 QSTWFRRVFRSSTKT
+660 
-675 VYSNSVWVETVAT
+675 
-688 TPGSID
+688 
-694 GNQTIEISTQP
+694 
-705 RLLQNVSLA
+705 
-714 NTVAA
+714 
-719 THSYFWQSAPAS
+719 
-731 SGPWQ
+731 
-736 TISGAAETSYQ
+736 
-747 PGPLT
+747 
-752 ATTYFRRGFTTS
+752 
-764 VTTVYSNIA
+764 
-773 CVTVVTTSPG
+773 
-783 SISGDQKIE
+783 
-792 KGAQPTVLSNSTSP
+792 
-806 SFSGGSYSLSWES
+806 
-819 AASASGPWTKIAGAT
+819 
-834 GVSYQP
+834 
-840 GALTATTWFR
+840 LTATTWFR

-875 SISGQ
+875 SISGDQ
-880 QTIETGARPAI
+880 KIEPSTTPAI
-891 LQSVADPSATDG
+891 LQSVTDPSATDG
-903 SGTISWESS
+903 SGTVSWESS

-927 MSYQPGTLTQS
+927 MSYQPGALAQS

-949 KTVYSNSVWVE
+949 KTVYSNTVWVE

-1030 TYFRRGFTTPI
+1030 TYFRRGFTTPV

-1053 VTVEPGSISGDQTVE
+1053 ITVDPGTISGDQTVE
-1068 DSQQP
+1068 DSQRP

-1144 PMKLSDENYIQ
+1144 PVKLSDENYIQ
-1155 EYTPLTETFDSQTPA
+1155 EYTPLTGTFDPQAPA
-1170 PNQCMRT
+1170 PARCMRT

-1201 LASLQTYDQCGRE
+1201 LASLQIYDQCGRE

-1225 NNGAYVAP
+1225 NNGAYVTP
-1233 ATLETQARTSNLGD
+1233 AMLEAQARTSNLGD
-1247 TIPYSEIRYE
+1247 TVPYSETRYE
-1257 ASPLGRPVERYGPGA
+1257 ASPLRRPVEQYGPGA

-1300 SGSDRQTLSLSRSGD
+1300 SGSDWQTLSLSRSGD

-1328 EDGRLRYEFRDKAG
+1328 EDGRFRYEFRDKAG

-1402 DVRNRCIGKK
+1402 DARNRCIGKK

-1427 QLVFTQDGEQ
+1427 QLIFTQDGEQ
-1437 RSRGEWSFAL
+1437 RSREEWSFAL

-1468 APGCLEGKTLKA
+1468 APGCLEGKTLK
-1480 VYGADG
+1480 VIYGADG
-1486 PLAGYALSCEEGSC
+1486 PLAGYALSCESGSC
-1500 TLTGASVLSAD
+1500 TLTGASVLTAD
-1511 YYDGYDFMERSG
+1511 YYDGYDFMERDG
-1523 FEALAYSARDGYGQ
+1523 FEALAYSARDGYGE

-1581 SNHLGGVSRY
+1581 SNHLGGVSRC
-1591 SYRYDFTGNPL
+1591 SYHYDFTGNPL
-1602 GVREEHSPG
+1602 GVREEHAPG
-1611 AGSAPDVLVTAF
+1611 PGSAPDVLVSAF
-1623 AYDHAGRLQSATASL
+1623 AYDHAGRLLSATASL
-1638 NDGAPG
+1638 NGGSAG
-1644 SVSYGYDALGQ
+1644 SVSYGHNALGQ

-1665 GVLTETCAYNVRG
+1665 GVLTETCTYNVRG
-1678 WLAEQNSDKFGMK
+1678 WLAQQNSDKFGMR

-1772 GVASDYCYAYDGN
+1772 GVASDYCYVYDGN

-1806 KDAAG
+1806 KDALG
-1811 GLRFNY
+1811 DLRFNY

-1841 DGVKLSVSDGTS
+1841 DGVKLSVSDGAN
-1853 SFGYEYSGS
+1853 GYDYLGS

-1868 NGSLSLDRALFD
+1868 NGSLSLDQAIFD

-1917 YPYGERCPENTYA
+1917 YPYGERCPESTYA
-1930 VSSVNR
+1930 ISAVNR
-1936 YKFNGKEEQTV
+1936 YKYNGKEEQTV
-1947 GDLGMLD
+1947 GALGMLD

-2104 QRIGPNEKKGPY
+2104 QRIGLNEKKGPY

>member
-53 NSVLPYCNVPY
+53 NGVLPYCNVPY

-105 AINYTEGFVT
+105 AINYTEGSVT

-124 VKVRDTEVTLTPGT
+124 VKVRDTEITLTPGT
-138 ISGNQTVES
+138 ISGNQTIES
-147 STQPA
+147 STQPT

-177 SGPWSDISGTSGSQS
+177 SGPWSDISGTSGSQA
-192 YQPGPLSATTYF
+192 YQPGPLTATTYF

-219 VVCVA
+219 VVCVT

-239 EKGAQPTV
+239 EKGTQPTV

-277 IAGATGVSYQPGA
+277 IAGATGSSYQPG
-290 LTATT
+290 
-295 WFRRVTTSATKTA
+295 V
-308 YSNTVCVTVVTTS
+308 
-321 PGTIS
+321 
-326 GEQTIETGASPTVL
+326 
-340 QSVADP
+340 
-346 SATDGSGTVS
+346 
-356 WESSLNGD
+356 
-364 QWSAIAGTTGQMSY
+364 
-378 QPGTLTQSTWFRRV
+378 
-392 FRSSTKTVY
+392 
-401 SNSVWVETVAT
+401 
-412 TPGSIDGNQTIEIS
+412 
-426 TQPRLLQ
+426 
-433 NVSLANTVAATH
+433 
-445 SYFWQSA
+445 
-452 PASSGP
+452 
-458 WQTISG
+458 
-464 AAETSYQPGP
+464 
-474 LTATTYFRRGVT
+474 
-486 TPGTTVYSNIACVTV
+486 
-501 VTTSPGSISGDQKIE
+501 
-516 KGAQPTVLS
+516 
-525 NSTSPSFSGGSYSL
+525 
-539 SWESAA
+539 
-545 SASGPWTKI
+545 
-554 AGATGVSYQPGALT
+554 
-568 ATTWFRRV
+568 
-576 TTSATKTA
+576 
-584 YSNTVC
+584 
-590 VTVVTTS
+590 
-597 PGTISGEQTIE
+597 
-608 TGASPTVLQSV
+608 
-619 ADPSATDG
+619 
-627 SGTVSWESSLN
+627 
-638 GDQWSAIA
+638 
-646 GTTGQMSYQPGTLT
+646 
-660 QSTWFRRVFRSSTKT
+660 
-675 VYSNSVWVETVAT
+675 
-688 TPGSID
+688 
-694 GNQTIEISTQP
+694 
-705 RLLQNVSLA
+705 
-714 NTVAA
+714 
-719 THSYFWQSAPAS
+719 
-731 SGPWQ
+731 
-736 TISGAAETSYQ
+736 
-747 PGPLT
+747 
-752 ATTYFRRGFTTS
+752 
-764 VTTVYSNIA
+764 
-773 CVTVVTTSPG
+773 
-783 SISGDQKIE
+783 
-792 KGAQPTVLSNSTSP
+792 
-806 SFSGGSYSLSWES
+806 
-819 AASASGPWTKIAGAT
+819 
-834 GVSYQP
+834 
-840 GALTATTWFR
+840 LTATTWFR

-875 SISGQ
+875 SISGDQ
-880 QTIETGARPAI
+880 KIEPSTTPAI
-891 LQSVADPSATDG
+891 LQSVTDPSATDG
-903 SGTISWESS
+903 SGTVSWESS

-927 MSYQPGTLTQS
+927 MSYQPGALAQS

-949 KTVYSNSVWVE
+949 KTVYSNTVWVE

-1030 TYFRRGFTTPI
+1030 TYFRRGFTTPV

-1053 VTVEPGSISGDQTVE
+1053 ITVDPGTISGDQTVE
-1068 DSQQP
+1068 DSQRP

-1144 PMKLSDENYIQ
+1144 PVKLSDENYIQ
-1155 EYTPLTETFDSQTPA
+1155 EYTPLTGTFDPQAPA
-1170 PNQCMRT
+1170 PARCMRT

-1201 LASLQTYDQCGRE
+1201 LASLQIYDQCGRE

-1225 NNGAYVAP
+1225 NNGAYVTP
-1233 ATLETQARTSNLGD
+1233 AMLEAQARTSNLGD
-1247 TIPYSEIRYE
+1247 TVPYSETRYE
-1257 ASPLGRPVERYGPGA
+1257 ASPLRRPVEQYGPGA

-1300 SGSDRQTLSLSRSGD
+1300 SGSDWQTLSLSRSGD

-1328 EDGRLRYEFRDKAG
+1328 EDGRFRYEFRDKAG

-1402 DVRNRCIGKK
+1402 DARNRCIGKK

-1427 QLVFTQDGEQ
+1427 QLIFTQDGEQ
-1437 RSRGEWSFAL
+1437 RSREEWSFSL

-1468 APGCLEGKTLKA
+1468 APGCLEGKTLK
-1480 VYGADG
+1480 VIYGADG

-1511 YYDGYDFMERSG
+1511 YYDGYDFMERDG
-1523 FEALAYSARDGYGQ
+1523 FEALAYSARDGYGE

-1581 SNHLGGVSRY
+1581 SNHLGGVSRC
-1591 SYRYDFTGNPL
+1591 SYHYDFTGNPL
-1602 GVREEHSPG
+1602 GVREEHAPG
-1611 AGSAPDVLVTAF
+1611 TESAPDVLVSTF
-1623 AYDHAGRLQSATASL
+1623 AYDHAGRLLSAMASL

-1644 SVSYGYDALGQ
+1644 SVSYGYNALGQ

-1678 WLAEQNSDKFGMK
+1678 WLAQQNSDKFGMK
-1691 LRYQNPALGGAARYS
+1691 LRYQDPVHGTAARYS

-1772 GVASDYCYAYDGN
+1772 GVASDYCYVYDGN

-1806 KDAAG
+1806 KDALG
-1811 GLRFNY
+1811 DLRFNY

-1841 DGVKLSVSDGTS
+1841 DGVKLSVSDGAN
-1853 SFGYEYSGS
+1853 GYDYLGS

-1868 NGSLSLDRALFD
+1868 NGSLSLDQAIFD

-1917 YPYGERCPENTYA
+1917 YPFGERCPESTYA
-1930 VSSVNR
+1930 VSAVNR

-1969 PDPLAEQNPS
+1969 PDPLAEKYYS
-1979 VSLYAY
+1979 VSPYAY
-1985 CSNNPINRIDLDGL
+1985 CNNNPIRYMDPDGRQIVGLTKNDALKVQQDLNTIFAGEKFEKFRNLFTFDKRGKTFN
-1999 SDDWVERF
+1999 SISVESTK
-2007 NEQLKKTQIAFDENV
+2007 EAFDGIRLNEDEQALVNEV
-2022 TSADD
+2022 IGVINSEFVYKVEFVSIEGSVSEEGTSAFKTYLNEEHPGVGDAMI
-2027 PDLRKGD
+2027 PSVNMPGITMNAISGGGINIPTKKGSHSVIMEGEGVIHD
-2034 RYLGKAVVV
+2034 AGRAVTTGHEIIGHGVASANKFTPLENNTRAIRV
-2043 FEGSRNEKLGKGD
+2043 D
-2056 NLFGEGANLAD
+2056 NLIRRVMGITTFRDEHGGAKIVN
-2067 VTVYGP
+2067 P
-2073 NGPNDI
+2073 
-2079 QTYKGYTMSS
+2079 
-2089 DPEKYGVVADGEYDV
+2089 YD
-2104 QRIGPNEKKGPY
+2104 
-2116 QSEWTLNNR
+2116 
-2125 GEVPA
+2125 
-2130 MDNYNPAY
+2130 
-2138 PERDPA
+2138 
-2144 YLIGVFIHRSNNNG
+2144 
-2158 WAGRKWNDVTKQ
+2158 
-2170 WNAVSKGCLLILPN
+2170 LP
-2184 QWDRFNNQLKR
+2184 
-2195 VNTLKLQLKR
+2195 

>member
-53 NSVLPYCNVPY
+53 NGVLPYCNVPY

-105 AINYTEGFVT
+105 AINYTEGSVT

-124 VKVRDTEVTLTPGT
+124 VKVRDTEITLTPGT
-138 ISGNQTVES
+138 ISGNQTIES
-147 STQPA
+147 STQPT

-177 SGPWSDISGTSGSQS
+177 SGPWSDISGTSGSQA
-192 YQPGPLSATTYF
+192 YQPGPLTATTYF

-219 VVCVA
+219 VVCVT

-239 EKGAQPTV
+239 EKGTQPTV

-277 IAGATGVSYQPGA
+277 IAGATGSSYQPG
-290 LTATT
+290 
-295 WFRRVTTSATKTA
+295 V
-308 YSNTVCVTVVTTS
+308 
-321 PGTIS
+321 
-326 GEQTIETGASPTVL
+326 
-340 QSVADP
+340 
-346 SATDGSGTVS
+346 
-356 WESSLNGD
+356 
-364 QWSAIAGTTGQMSY
+364 
-378 QPGTLTQSTWFRRV
+378 
-392 FRSSTKTVY
+392 
-401 SNSVWVETVAT
+401 
-412 TPGSIDGNQTIEIS
+412 
-426 TQPRLLQ
+426 
-433 NVSLANTVAATH
+433 
-445 SYFWQSA
+445 
-452 PASSGP
+452 
-458 WQTISG
+458 
-464 AAETSYQPGP
+464 
-474 LTATTYFRRGVT
+474 
-486 TPGTTVYSNIACVTV
+486 
-501 VTTSPGSISGDQKIE
+501 
-516 KGAQPTVLS
+516 
-525 NSTSPSFSGGSYSL
+525 
-539 SWESAA
+539 
-545 SASGPWTKI
+545 
-554 AGATGVSYQPGALT
+554 
-568 ATTWFRRV
+568 
-576 TTSATKTA
+576 
-584 YSNTVC
+584 
-590 VTVVTTS
+590 
-597 PGTISGEQTIE
+597 
-608 TGASPTVLQSV
+608 
-619 ADPSATDG
+619 
-627 SGTVSWESSLN
+627 
-638 GDQWSAIA
+638 
-646 GTTGQMSYQPGTLT
+646 
-660 QSTWFRRVFRSSTKT
+660 
-675 VYSNSVWVETVAT
+675 
-688 TPGSID
+688 
-694 GNQTIEISTQP
+694 
-705 RLLQNVSLA
+705 
-714 NTVAA
+714 
-719 THSYFWQSAPAS
+719 
-731 SGPWQ
+731 
-736 TISGAAETSYQ
+736 
-747 PGPLT
+747 
-752 ATTYFRRGFTTS
+752 
-764 VTTVYSNIA
+764 
-773 CVTVVTTSPG
+773 
-783 SISGDQKIE
+783 
-792 KGAQPTVLSNSTSP
+792 
-806 SFSGGSYSLSWES
+806 
-819 AASASGPWTKIAGAT
+819 
-834 GVSYQP
+834 
-840 GALTATTWFR
+840 LTATTWFR

-875 SISGQ
+875 SISGDQ
-880 QTIETGARPAI
+880 KIEPSTTPAI
-891 LQSVADPSATDG
+891 LQSVTDPSATDG
-903 SGTISWESS
+903 SGTVSWESS

-927 MSYQPGTLTQS
+927 MSYQPGALAQS

-949 KTVYSNSVWVE
+949 KTVYSNTVWVE

-1030 TYFRRGFTTPI
+1030 TYFRRGFTTPV

-1053 VTVEPGSISGDQTVE
+1053 ITVDPGTISGDQTVE
-1068 DSQQP
+1068 DSQRP

-1144 PMKLSDENYIQ
+1144 PVKLSDENYIQ
-1155 EYTPLTETFDSQTPA
+1155 EYTPLTGTFDPQAPA
-1170 PNQCMRT
+1170 PARCMRT

-1201 LASLQTYDQCGRE
+1201 LASLQIYDQCGRE

-1225 NNGAYVAP
+1225 NNGAYVTP
-1233 ATLETQARTSNLGD
+1233 AMLEAQARTSNLGD
-1247 TIPYSEIRYE
+1247 TVPYSETRYE
-1257 ASPLGRPVERYGPGA
+1257 ASPLRRPVEQYGPGA

-1300 SGSDRQTLSLSRSGD
+1300 SGSDWQTLSLSRSGD

-1328 EDGRLRYEFRDKAG
+1328 EDGRFRYEFRDKAG

-1402 DVRNRCIGKK
+1402 DARNRCIGKK

-1427 QLVFTQDGEQ
+1427 QLIFTQDGEQ
-1437 RSRGEWSFAL
+1437 RSREEWSFAL

-1468 APGCLEGKTLKA
+1468 APGCLEGKTLK
-1480 VYGADG
+1480 VIYGADG

-1511 YYDGYDFMERSG
+1511 YYDGYDFMERDG
-1523 FEALAYSARDGYGQ
+1523 FEALAYSARDGYGE

-1581 SNHLGGVSRY
+1581 SNHLGGVSRC
-1591 SYRYDFTGNPL
+1591 SYHYDFTGNPL
-1602 GVREEHSPG
+1602 GVREEHAPG
-1611 AGSAPDVLVTAF
+1611 TESAPDVLVSTF
-1623 AYDHAGRLQSATASL
+1623 AYDHAGRLLSATASL

-1644 SVSYGYDALGQ
+1644 SVSYGYNALGQ

-1665 GVLTETCAYNVRG
+1665 GVLTETCTYNVRG
-1678 WLAEQNSDKFGMK
+1678 WLAQQNSDKFGMR

-1772 GVASDYCYAYDGN
+1772 GVASDYCYVYDGN

-1806 KDAAG
+1806 KDALG
-1811 GLRFNY
+1811 DLRFNY

-1841 DGVKLSVSDGTS
+1841 DGVKLSVSDGAN
-1853 SFGYEYSGS
+1853 GYDYLGS

-1868 NGSLSLDRALFD
+1868 NGSLSLDQAIFD

-1917 YPYGERCPENTYA
+1917 YPFGERCPESTYA
-1930 VSSVNR
+1930 VSAVNR

-1947 GDLGMLD
+1947 GALGMLD

-1969 PDPLAEQNPS
+1969 PDPLAEKYYS
-1979 VSLYAY
+1979 VSPYAY
-1985 CSNNPINRIDLDGL
+1985 CNNNPIRYMDPDGRQIVGLTKNDALKVQQDLNTIFAGEKFEKFRNLFTFDKRGKTFN
-1999 SDDWVERF
+1999 SISVESTK
-2007 NEQLKKTQIAFDENV
+2007 EAFDGIRLNEDEQALVNEV
-2022 TSADD
+2022 IGVINSEFVYKVEFVSIEGSVSEEGTSAFKTYLNEEHPCVGDAMI
-2027 PDLRKGD
+2027 PSVNMPGITMNAISGGGINIPTKKGSHSVIMEGEGVIHD
-2034 RYLGKAVVV
+2034 AGRAVTTGHEIIGHGVASANKFTPLENNTRAIRV
-2043 FEGSRNEKLGKGD
+2043 D
-2056 NLFGEGANLAD
+2056 NLIRRVMGITTFRDEHGGAKIVN
-2067 VTVYGP
+2067 P
-2073 NGPNDI
+2073 
-2079 QTYKGYTMSS
+2079 
-2089 DPEKYGVVADGEYDV
+2089 YD
-2104 QRIGPNEKKGPY
+2104 
-2116 QSEWTLNNR
+2116 
-2125 GEVPA
+2125 
-2130 MDNYNPAY
+2130 
-2138 PERDPA
+2138 
-2144 YLIGVFIHRSNNNG
+2144 
-2158 WAGRKWNDVTKQ
+2158 
-2170 WNAVSKGCLLILPN
+2170 LP
-2184 QWDRFNNQLKR
+2184 
-2195 VNTLKLQLKR
+2195 

>member
-53 NSVLPYCNVPY
+53 NGVLPYCNVPY

-105 AINYTEGFVT
+105 AINYTEGSVT

-124 VKVRDTEVTLTPGT
+124 VKVRDAEITLTPGT
-138 ISGNQTVES
+138 ISGNQTIES
-147 STQPA
+147 STQPT

-177 SGPWSDISGTSGSQS
+177 SGPWSDISGTSGSQA
-192 YQPGPLSATTYF
+192 YQPGPLTATTYF

-209 SSTSKQASSN
+209 SSTSKQAFSN
-219 VVCVA
+219 VVCVT

-239 EKGAQPTV
+239 EKGTQPTV

-255 FSGGSYSLSWESA
+255 FSGGGYSLSWESA

-277 IAGATGVSYQPGA
+277 IAGATGSSYQPGV

-321 PGTIS
+321 PGSIS
-326 GEQTIETGASPTVL
+326 GDQKIEPSTTPAIL
-340 QSVADP
+340 QSVTDP
-346 SATDGSGTVS
+346 SVTDGSGTVS

-364 QWSAIAGTTGQMSY
+364 QWSTIAGTTGQMSY
-378 QPGTLTQSTWFRRV
+378 QPGALAQSTWFRRV

-464 AAETSYQPGP
+464 AAETSYQPGA

-516 KGAQPTVLS
+516 KGTQPTVLS
-525 NSTSPSFSGGSYSL
+525 NSTSPSFSGGGYSL

-554 AGATGVSYQPGALT
+554 AGATGSSYQPG
-568 ATTWFRRV
+568 V
-576 TTSATKTA
+576 
-584 YSNTVC
+584 
-590 VTVVTTS
+590 
-597 PGTISGEQTIE
+597 
-608 TGASPTVLQSV
+608 
-619 ADPSATDG
+619 
-627 SGTVSWESSLN
+627 
-638 GDQWSAIA
+638 
-646 GTTGQMSYQPGTLT
+646 
-660 QSTWFRRVFRSSTKT
+660 
-675 VYSNSVWVETVAT
+675 
-688 TPGSID
+688 
-694 GNQTIEISTQP
+694 
-705 RLLQNVSLA
+705 
-714 NTVAA
+714 
-719 THSYFWQSAPAS
+719 
-731 SGPWQ
+731 
-736 TISGAAETSYQ
+736 
-747 PGPLT
+747 
-752 ATTYFRRGFTTS
+752 
-764 VTTVYSNIA
+764 
-773 CVTVVTTSPG
+773 
-783 SISGDQKIE
+783 
-792 KGAQPTVLSNSTSP
+792 
-806 SFSGGSYSLSWES
+806 
-819 AASASGPWTKIAGAT
+819 
-834 GVSYQP
+834 
-840 GALTATTWFR
+840 LTATTWFR

-875 SISGQ
+875 SISGDQ
-880 QTIETGARPAI
+880 KIEPSTTPAI
-891 LQSVADPSATDG
+891 LQSVTDPSVTDG
-903 SGTISWESS
+903 SGTVSWESS
-912 LNGDQWSAISGTTGQ
+912 LNGDQWSAIAGTTGQ
-927 MSYQPGTLTQS
+927 MSYQPGALTQS

-949 KTVYSNSVWVE
+949 KTVYSNTVWVE

-967 SIDGDQTIAASVQ
+967 SIDGNQTIAASVQ

-1030 TYFRRGFTTPI
+1030 TYFRRGFTTPV

-1053 VTVEPGSISGDQTVE
+1053 ITVDPGTISGDQTVE
-1068 DSQQP
+1068 DSQRP
-1073 ARLESLVDPSVSSGS
+1073 ARLESLVDPSVSSGTYS
-1088 YTLSW
+1088 LAW
-1093 ESSDDGT
+1093 ESSTDGT
-1100 QWSAIPEAS
+1100 QWTAISEAS
-1109 DVSYQPEPLSATTYF
+1109 DVSYQPEQLSATTYF

-1144 PMKLSDENYIQ
+1144 SVKLSDENYIQ

-1170 PNQCMRT
+1170 PDQCMRT

-1225 NNGAYVAP
+1225 NNGAYVTP
-1233 ATLETQARTSNLGD
+1233 ATLEAQARTSNLGD
-1247 TIPYSEIRYE
+1247 TVPYSEIRYE
-1257 ASPLGRPVERYGPGA
+1257 ASPLGRPVEQYGPGV

-1328 EDGRLRYEFRDKAG
+1328 EDGRIRYEFRDKAG
-1342 QLLLTRSVADSEFF
+1342 LLLLTRSVADSEFF

-1381 ASGTIDPTSDFCT
+1381 APGTIDPISDFCT

-1402 DVRNRCIGKK
+1402 DARNRCIGKK

-1427 QLVFTQDGEQ
+1427 QLIFTQDGEQ
-1437 RSRGEWSFAL
+1437 RSHGEWSFAL

-1468 APGCLEGKTLKA
+1468 APGCLEGKTLK
-1480 VYGADG
+1480 VIYGADG
-1486 PLAGYALSCEEGSC
+1486 PLAGYALSCEEGFC
-1500 TLTGASVLSAD
+1500 TLTGASVLTAD
-1511 YYDGYDFMERSG
+1511 YYDGYDFMERDG
-1523 FEALAYSARDGYGQ
+1523 FEALAYSARDGYGE

-1566 AYYYDFRHRLVQSVA
+1566 VYYYDFRHRLVQSVA
-1581 SNHLGGVSRY
+1581 ANHLGGVSRC

-1602 GVREEHSPG
+1602 GVREEHAPG
-1611 AGSAPDVLVTAF
+1611 PGSAPDMLVSAF
-1623 AYDHAGRLQSATASL
+1623 AYDHAGRLLSATASL
-1638 NDGAPG
+1638 NGGSAG
-1644 SVSYGYDALGQ
+1644 SVSYGHNALGQ

-1678 WLAEQNSDKFGMK
+1678 WLAQQNSDKFGMK

-1736 LGATHYEGTAAADR
+1736 LGATHYEGAAATNR

-1764 LTLSRHTG
+1764 LTLSRYTG

-1785 RLLGLAGASSLC
+1785 RLLGLAGASSFC

-1806 KDAAG
+1806 KDALG
-1811 GLRFNY
+1811 DLRFSY

-1841 DGVKLSVSDGTS
+1841 DGVKLSVSDGAN
-1853 SFGYEYSGS
+1853 GYDYLGS

-1880 GGTVRP
+1880 GGALRP

-1917 YPYGERCPENTYA
+1917 YPFGERCPESTYA

-1969 PDPLAEQNPS
+1969 PDPLAEKYYS
-1979 VSLYAY
+1979 VSPYAY
-1985 CSNNPINRIDLDGL
+1985 CRNNPI
-1999 SDDWVERF
+1999 RF
-2007 NEQLKKTQIAFDENV
+2007 V
-2022 TSADD
+2022 D
-2027 PDLRKGD
+2027 PDGMKIDTTMLSKDQMAIYKGATD
-2034 RYLGKAVVV
+2034 ALV
-2043 FEGSRNEKLGKGD
+2043 ESS
-2056 NLFGEGANLAD
+2056 NLFATMYRSLEQSSEVYAIEFGQTALNQSGSHVSGQFMSNKNGGGTVMFLEGMSYIDGNVLIEELFHAYQHDNRDGYQQGDFNREFEAKVA
-2067 VTVYGP
+2067 VTAIGIDQPGGIIVTEF
-2073 NGPNDI
+2073 NGMKDFQHKIIKRNFTEENSI
-2079 QTYKGYTMSS
+2079 
-2089 DPEKYGVVADGEYDV
+2089 
-2104 QRIGPNEKKGPY
+2104 
-2116 QSEWTLNNR
+2116 
-2125 GEVPA
+2125 
-2130 MDNYNPAY
+2130 
-2138 PERDPA
+2138 
-2144 YLIGVFIHRSNNNG
+2144 IGVQTVISSEFVKEYINAANRYAEFN
-2158 WAGRKWNDVTKQ
+2158 KQ
-2170 WNAVSKGCLLILPN
+2170 TNFGNTHYWRNTTVAPFSLQKLIR
-2184 QWDRFNNQLKR
+2184 DTYGK
-2195 VNTLKLQLKR
+2195 

>member
-53 NSVLPYCNVPY
+53 NGVLPYCNVPY

-105 AINYTEGFVT
+105 AINYTEGSVT

-124 VKVRDTEVTLTPGT
+124 VKVRDAEITLTPGT
-138 ISGNQTVES
+138 ISGNQTIES
-147 STQPA
+147 STQPT

-177 SGPWSDISGTSGSQS
+177 SGPWSDISGTSGSQA

-219 VVCVA
+219 VVCVT

-239 EKGAQPTV
+239 EKGTQPTV

-255 FSGGSYSLSWESA
+255 FSGGDYSLSWESAASASGPWTKLAGATGISYQPGALTATAWFRRVTTSATKTVYSNTVCVTVVATSPGSISGDQKIEPSTTPAILQSVTDPSATDGSGTVSWESSLNGDQWSAISGTTGQMSYQPGALAQSTWFRRVFRSSTQTVYSNSVWVETVATTPGSIDGNQTIEISTQPRLLQNVSLANTVAATHSYFWQSAPASSGPWQTISGAAETSYQPGALTATTYFRRGVTTPGTTVYSNIACVTVVTTSPGSISGDQKIEKGTQPTVLSNSTSPSFSGGDYSLSWESA

-277 IAGATGVSYQPGA
+277 IAGATGSSYQPGA
-290 LTATT
+290 LTATA

-340 QSVADP
+340 QSVTDP

-364 QWSAIAGTTGQMSY
+364 QWSTIAGTTGQMSY
-378 QPGTLTQSTWFRRV
+378 QPGSLAQSTWFRRV

-464 AAETSYQPGP
+464 AAETSY
-474 LTATTYFRRGVT
+474 
-486 TPGTTVYSNIACVTV
+486 
-501 VTTSPGSISGDQKIE
+501 
-516 KGAQPTVLS
+516 
-525 NSTSPSFSGGSYSL
+525 
-539 SWESAA
+539 
-545 SASGPWTKI
+545 
-554 AGATGVSYQPGALT
+554 
-568 ATTWFRRV
+568 
-576 TTSATKTA
+576 
-584 YSNTVC
+584 
-590 VTVVTTS
+590 
-597 PGTISGEQTIE
+597 
-608 TGASPTVLQSV
+608 
-619 ADPSATDG
+619 
-627 SGTVSWESSLN
+627 
-638 GDQWSAIA
+638 
-646 GTTGQMSYQPGTLT
+646 
-660 QSTWFRRVFRSSTKT
+660 
-675 VYSNSVWVETVAT
+675 
-688 TPGSID
+688 
-694 GNQTIEISTQP
+694 
-705 RLLQNVSLA
+705 
-714 NTVAA
+714 
-719 THSYFWQSAPAS
+719 
-731 SGPWQ
+731 
-736 TISGAAETSYQ
+736 
-747 PGPLT
+747 
-752 ATTYFRRGFTTS
+752 
-764 VTTVYSNIA
+764 
-773 CVTVVTTSPG
+773 
-783 SISGDQKIE
+783 
-792 KGAQPTVLSNSTSP
+792 
-806 SFSGGSYSLSWES
+806 
-819 AASASGPWTKIAGAT
+819 
-834 GVSYQP
+834 
-840 GALTATTWFR
+840 
-850 RVTTSATKTA
+850 
-860 YSNTVCVTVVTTSPG
+860 
-875 SISGQ
+875 
-880 QTIETGARPAI
+880 
-891 LQSVADPSATDG
+891 
-903 SGTISWESS
+903 
-912 LNGDQWSAISGTTGQ
+912 
-927 MSYQPGTLTQS
+927 
-938 TWFRRVFRSST
+938 
-949 KTVYSNSVWVE
+949 
-960 TVATTPG
+960 
-967 SIDGDQTIAASVQ
+967 
-980 PAVLPNVSLAMTA
+980 
-993 ATESSYFWQSAPA
+993 
-1006 SSGPWQTIS
+1006 
-1015 GAAETSY
+1015 

-1030 TYFRRGFTTPI
+1030 TYFRRGFTTPV

-1053 VTVEPGSISGDQTVE
+1053 ITVDPGTISGDQTVE
-1068 DSQQP
+1068 DSQRP

-1093 ESSDDGT
+1093 ESSNDGT

-1144 PMKLSDENYIQ
+1144 SVKLSDENYIQ

-1170 PNQCMRT
+1170 PDQCMRT

-1233 ATLETQARTSNLGD
+1233 ATLEAQARTSNLGD
-1247 TIPYSEIRYE
+1247 TVPYSEIRYE
-1257 ASPLGRPVERYGPGA
+1257 ASPLGRPVEQYGPGA
-1272 QWREAGKAQRISYLT
+1272 QWREAGKAQRTSYLT

-1342 QLLLTRSVADSEFF
+1342 LLLLTRSVADSEFF

-1402 DVRNRCIGKK
+1402 DARNRCIGKK

-1427 QLVFTQDGEQ
+1427 QLIFTQDGEQ
-1437 RSRGEWSFAL
+1437 RSREEWSFAL

-1468 APGCLEGKTLKA
+1468 APGCLEGKTLK
-1480 VYGADG
+1480 VIYGADG

-1511 YYDGYDFMERSG
+1511 YYDGYDFMERDG
-1523 FEALAYSARDGYGQ
+1523 FEALAYSARDGYGE

-1581 SNHLGGVSRY
+1581 SNHLGGVSRC

-1602 GVREEHSPG
+1602 GVREEHAPG
-1611 AGSAPDVLVTAF
+1611 PGSAPDVLVSTF
-1623 AYDHAGRLQSATASL
+1623 AYDHAGRLLSTTASL

-1644 SVSYGYDALGQ
+1644 SVSYGYNALGR

-1678 WLAEQNSDKFGMK
+1678 WLARQNSDKFDMK
-1691 LRYQNPALGGAARYS
+1691 LRYQDPALGGAARYS

-1736 LGATHYEGTAAADR
+1736 LGATHYEGTAATDR

-1764 LTLSRHTG
+1764 LTLSRHTE
-1772 GVASDYCYAYDGN
+1772 GVASDYCYVYDGN

-1806 KDAAG
+1806 KDALG
-1811 GLRFNY
+1811 DLRFSY

-1841 DGVKLSVSDGTS
+1841 DGVKLSVSDGAN
-1853 SFGYEYSGS
+1853 GYDYLGS

-1880 GGTVRP
+1880 GGALRP

-1917 YPYGERCPENTYA
+1917 YPFGERCPESTYA
-1930 VSSVNR
+1930 VSAVNR
-1936 YKFNGKEEQTV
+1936 YKYNGKEEQTV

-1969 PDPLAEQNPS
+1969 PDPLAEKYYS
-1979 VSLYAY
+1979 VSPYAY
-1985 CSNNPINRIDLDGL
+1985 CRNNPI
-1999 SDDWVERF
+1999 RF
-2007 NEQLKKTQIAFDENV
+2007 V
-2022 TSADD
+2022 D
-2027 PDLRKGD
+2027 PDGMIIVEADLREWRRLSAEIQSKQALLSQRLEKLTLKGAKQD
-2034 RYLGKAVVV
+2034 RINWLSERIAGIGATLETMNVIENSSQKYALNTIAGNEGHLSFDAESETIMINYTNTANFVHEVTHAGQFETGDVALSSLGKEMTYAQDIYDEVSAYRAQYLYDPFSLPSSSTQVNSLTDINPAWV
-2043 FEGSRNEKLGKGD
+2043 QGLQDAATGVYKYDYNRGSGTGLYPVNINSTKSALIKAYPRAIHEFRGFDD
-2056 NLFGEGANLAD
+2056 NIPLKEML
-2067 VTVYGP
+2067 
-2073 NGPNDI
+2073 NDI
-2079 QTYKGYTMSS
+2079 YYK
-2089 DPEKYGVVADGEYDV
+2089 K
-2104 QRIGPNEKKGPY
+2104 
-2116 QSEWTLNNR
+2116 
-2125 GEVPA
+2125 
-2130 MDNYNPAY
+2130 
-2138 PERDPA
+2138 
-2144 YLIGVFIHRSNNNG
+2144 
-2158 WAGRKWNDVTKQ
+2158 
-2170 WNAVSKGCLLILPN
+2170 
-2184 QWDRFNNQLKR
+2184 
-2195 VNTLKLQLKR
+2195 